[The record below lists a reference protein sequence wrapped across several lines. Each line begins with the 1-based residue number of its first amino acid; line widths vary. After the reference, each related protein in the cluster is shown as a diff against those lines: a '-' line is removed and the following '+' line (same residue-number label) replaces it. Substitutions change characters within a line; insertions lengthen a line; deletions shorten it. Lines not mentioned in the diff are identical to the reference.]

1 MLPAHERVFLLSRGV
16 VMDEVS
22 MALSFVLMG
31 TTFYPIDSCAALA
44 ATQPGMTSMH
54 LLKPSAV
61 PRLLRLHPSWSAWLL
76 VGLGTLLSGCGPDKP
91 VSQVPTTESS
101 VQQEVGAPSSV
112 VQANTR
118 QYRDAPAL
126 ALVFSGPLAPK
137 ANWQIWLS
145 VSEGGKQVQGEWI
158 LAEDGRTLYF
168 PNVQPDKSYEVSLK
182 AGLGPSPQS
191 WTLKTRPLEAG
202 ASFTA
207 SGMVLPLRD
216 ELRLPISAVNVDEVN
231 IDFFRVD
238 AEYLP
243 RFLAEYRPG
252 AGMGNWELEQITQRA
267 KRVFS
272 GRYGLELDANRRET
286 RLINVN
292 SPQLAEAGVYFAV
305 MSPLGNYDWRKETTY
320 FAVSDMGL
328 SARRY
333 RDQLE
338 VFVSS
343 LASADPL
350 KDVQLSLLDEKGNRL
365 QVQNTD
371 PQGHRRFDQVQGA
384 RLLLA
389 EQGKHLAVLRL
400 DGAAL
405 DLSTFDLGTQPW
417 QAQQLY
423 LFSGRDL
430 YRPGERL
437 DSEILLKGQDGQL
450 LPGMAVELEVKQPDG
465 QLLEQKRLLPDNL
478 GAAHY
483 GLRLPDDAPLGR
495 WTISLKTAA
504 GSRFEWPFLVEEFL
518 PERLKLQLGKG
529 PDGEVTSLDAA
540 LTLPLQG
547 DYLYGAPASATKAKA
562 EVKLSRATMPF
573 TQWQEFTLGDVLLAE
588 QARDL
593 EARSLTL
600 DAQGQGT
607 FSLQDELD
615 GVRALGPLEVAY
627 RVSLSEPGG
636 RAVNRSRTQYGW
648 PAGSQWPALKADF
661 VADRVEGGK
670 PLPFQILNL
679 DEQGQPVA
687 GAVKVRLIN
696 EYRDYYWHYADGEG
710 WKYEFNSQPYLE
722 QEQTLQLD
730 GKGPTPL
737 SLQLAAGWYRLE
749 VENSQGHQ
757 SSLRVEIGSYA
768 WGGGGEQARPDK
780 IAITLDKRAY
790 QAGDKAKVTLVA
802 PHPGKGLLLVE
813 DGDGLR
819 WWQRIELK
827 GAGGDA
833 KDARGEFEIPVSPE
847 WQRHDLHISA
857 QIVAPDSASRP
868 AGKPQGQSLRS
879 VGLVPLTLDREARRL
894 PLTLSAPD
902 KAVPLTRLEVT
913 ATSTPNSQGRV
924 VLAAVD
930 RGVLNIS
937 DYQPLDPFE
946 IFFGRKRF
954 AQDLF
959 DNYGQV
965 IPPQDGKLARLNYGG
980 DRAPLKKGGALES
993 RVEVAALWSGEVS
1006 FDESGKAVIPLDLPN
1021 FNGELAL
1028 MALAW
1033 NEQQVGEAERAVK
1046 VVAPLVAEIGWPRFG
1061 ARGDETRALV
1071 QLRNMSGEDQTLS
1084 LVWTLNGGLKAN
1096 GELPGTL
1103 SLKNGEEQWLTLPLT
1118 VTGASGAASLQLAA
1132 SGKDFAIS
1140 RDWYLPL
1147 RSPWPAETRQRY
1159 QMLAPGQQMS
1169 FAPAELAGL
1178 DRANLQGLLSLSGTP
1193 PWDPTAQWQALAD
1206 YPYACL
1212 EQTLSRAWPYLL
1224 TTADERAAWSKPA
1237 EGKKAASEADVQRAL
1252 LQRLQRLQLP
1262 SGGFGLW
1269 DGRSDEEQWLTA
1281 YAADYLL
1288 ARKEAGDTVPEA
1300 MLNQALNR
1308 LQSYLTDSQ
1317 YGERWSSAPE
1327 HSRLAYQAYSAYVLA
1342 RVGKAPLATLRLV
1355 WEQQADHAR
1364 SGLPLLHLS
1373 LALSAMGDEQN
1384 AAKALSRALATERGD
1399 DYLGDY
1405 GSPLRDEALE
1415 LSLLRQHKL
1424 AAERWPDLSAKVADT
1439 LAHRQWLSTQERL
1452 ALLRLARFDPAVDW
1466 QARVTSSL
1474 GSGSLSGS
1482 APLQQGAPEALAAS
1496 TVTNEGKGSLYV
1508 QRTLIGYPEQA
1519 PARISKGMSVTRS
1532 WFNSDGQPFDPAK
1545 VKVGDLVVVRL
1556 NVSSESAVPDALLV
1570 EMVPAGFELENPA
1583 LGNSIKL
1590 EELSIEGKPAWQSE
1604 WNDYL
1609 KHQEFR
1615 DDRYTAALDLSEGSN
1630 QQLVYLMRA
1639 VTPGRYQVPPTQM
1652 EDMYRPE
1659 LRAVGEDIHEVTI
1672 SE

>member
-1 MLPAHERVFLLSRGV
+1 MRRVDSHPRFSCSSPQQPA
-16 VMDEVS
+16 VS
-22 MALSFVLMG
+22 G
-31 TTFYPIDSCAALA
+31 
-44 ATQPGMTSMH
+44 
-54 LLKPSAV
+54 
-61 PRLLRLHPSWSAWLL
+61 RRWSALL
-76 VGLGTLLSGCGPDKP
+76 LAGLTALLLSGCGPDKP
-91 VSQVPTTESS
+91 VANTPTAQTD
-101 VQQEVGAPSSV
+101 VQQEAGAPSSV
-112 VQANTR
+112 VQANAR

-137 ANWQIWLS
+137 ANWQSWLS
-145 VSEGGKQVQGEWI
+145 VREGGKQVQGEWI

-252 AGMGNWELEQITQRA
+252 AGMGNWELEQITKRA

-272 GRYGLELDANRRET
+272 GRYALELDANRRET
-286 RLINVN
+286 RLINVKE
-292 SPQLAEAGVYFAV
+292 PQLAEAGVYFAV

-333 RDQLE
+333 RDELE

-365 QVQNTD
+365 QVQTTD

-495 WTISLKTAA
+495 WTINLKTAA

-547 DYLYGAPASATKAKA
+547 DYLYGAPASATKAKS

-588 QARDL
+588 QAKDL
-593 EARSLTL
+593 EPRSLTL

-607 FSLQDELD
+607 FSLADELD
-615 GVRALGPLEVAY
+615 GVRALGPLELAY

-661 VADRVEGGK
+661 VAERVEGGK

-687 GAVKVRLIN
+687 GAVQVRLIN

-737 SLQLAAGWYRLE
+737 TLQLAAGWYRLE

-790 QAGDKAKVTLVA
+790 QAGDKANVTLVA
-802 PHPGKGLLLVE
+802 PRPGKGLLMVE

-857 QIVAPDSASRP
+857 QIAAPDSDS
-868 AGKPQGQSLRS
+868 KPVSQKSVQSLRS
-879 VGLVPLTLDREARRL
+879 VGLVPFTLDREARRL

-993 RVEVAALWSGEVS
+993 RVEIAALWSGEVS
-1006 FDESGKAVIPLDLPN
+1006 FDESGKAVIPLELPN

-1061 ARGDETRALV
+1061 ARGDETRALM

-1084 LVWTLNGGLKAN
+1084 LAWTLNGGLKAN

-1118 VTGASGAASLQLAA
+1118 VTGASGVASLQLAA

-1140 RDWYLPL
+1140 RDWTLPL

-1159 QMLAPGQQMS
+1159 QMLAPGQEMS

-1193 PWDPTAQWQALAD
+1193 PWDPAAQWQALAD

-1224 TTADERAAWSKPA
+1224 TTADERAVWRKPA

-1405 GSPLRDEALE
+1405 GSPLRDQALE

-1424 AAERWPDLSAKVADT
+1424 AAERWPALSAKVADT

-1452 ALLRLARFDPAVDW
+1452 ALLRLARVDPAVDW

-1482 APLQQGAPEALAAS
+1482 APLQQGTPEALAAS
-1496 TVTNEGKGSLYV
+1496 SVTNEGKGSLYV
-1508 QRTLIGYPEQA
+1508 QRTLVGYPEQA

-1532 WFNSDGQPFDPAK
+1532 WFNSDGQRFDPTK

-1570 EMVPAGFELENPA
+1570 EMLPAGFELENPA

-1615 DDRYTAALDLSEGSN
+1615 DDRYMAALDLSEGSN

-1639 VTPGRYQVPPTQM
+1639 VTPGRYQVPPTQV

-1659 LRAVGEDIHEVTI
+1659 IRAVGEDIHEVRI

>member
-1 MLPAHERVFLLSRGV
+1 MRLFDSPSAFHRSTAGTGALRRRWSTLLLSG
-16 VMDEVS
+16 
-22 MALSFVLMG
+22 
-31 TTFYPIDSCAALA
+31 LA
-44 ATQPGMTSMH
+44 G
-54 LLKPSAV
+54 LLLA
-61 PRLLRLHPSWSAWLL
+61 
-76 VGLGTLLSGCGPDKP
+76 GCGPDKP
-91 VSQVPTTESS
+91 VANGPTIKPAA
-101 VQQEVGAPSSV
+101 QQETGAPSAV
-112 VQANTR
+112 VQANAR

-126 ALVFSGPLAPK
+126 ALVFSGPLSPK
-137 ANWQIWLS
+137 ANWQSWLG

-158 LAEDGRTLYF
+158 LADDGRTLYF

-207 SGMVLPLRD
+207 SGMVLPLRQ

-252 AGMGNWELEQITQRA
+252 AGMGNWELEQITKRA

-272 GRYGLELDANRRET
+272 GRYALELDANRRET
-286 RLINVN
+286 RLINVKE
-292 SPQLAEAGVYFAV
+292 PQLAEAGVYFAV

-365 QVQNTD
+365 QVQTTD

-430 YRPGERL
+430 YRPGERF

-495 WTISLKTAA
+495 WTINLKTAA

-562 EVKLSRATMPF
+562 EVKISRATMPF

-588 QARDL
+588 QAKDL
-593 EARSLTL
+593 EPLNLTL

-607 FSLQDELD
+607 FSLADELD
-615 GVRALGPLEVAY
+615 GGRGLGPLEVAY

-802 PHPGKGLLLVE
+802 PRPGKGLLLVE

-827 GAGGDA
+827 GGAGDA

-857 QIVAPDSASRP
+857 QIAAPDSAS
-868 AGKPQGQSLRS
+868 KPVSKQQGQSLRS

-1006 FDESGKAVIPLDLPN
+1006 FDQQGKAVIPLDLPN

-1084 LVWTLNGGLKAN
+1084 LAWTLNGGLKAN

-1118 VTGASGAASLQLAA
+1118 VTGASGVASLQLAA

-1140 RDWYLPL
+1140 RDWTLPL
-1147 RSPWPAETRQRY
+1147 RSPWPAETRQHY

-1169 FAPAELAGL
+1169 FAPAELVGL

-1193 PWDPTAQWQALAD
+1193 PWDPAAQWQALAD

-1288 ARKEAGDTVPEA
+1288 ARKEAGDAVPEA

-1342 RVGKAPLATLRLV
+1342 RVGKAPLATLRLI

-1405 GSPLRDEALE
+1405 GSPLRDQALE
-1415 LSLLRQHKL
+1415 LSLLRQYKL
-1424 AAERWPDLSAKVADT
+1424 AGERWPDLSAKVAFT

-1466 QARVTSSL
+1466 QAKVTSSL

-1496 TVTNEGKGSLYV
+1496 AITNEGKGSLYV
-1508 QRTLIGYPEQA
+1508 QRTLVGYPEQA

-1532 WFNSDGQPFDPAK
+1532 WFNSDGQRFAPAT

-1556 NVSSESAVPDALLV
+1556 NVSSELAVPDALLV

-1639 VTPGRYQVPPTQM
+1639 VTPGRYQVPPTQV

-1659 LRAVGEDIHEVTI
+1659 LRAVGEDIHEVRI

>member
-1 MLPAHERVFLLSRGV
+1 MRPFDPRPAAHQCAHAF
-16 VMDEVS
+16 VS
-22 MALSFVLMG
+22 
-31 TTFYPIDSCAALA
+31 P
-44 ATQPGMTSMH
+44 
-54 LLKPSAV
+54 
-61 PRLLRLHPSWSAWLL
+61 LRRRWSALL
-76 VGLGTLLSGCGPDKP
+76 LTGLTGLLLAGCGPDKP
-91 VSQVPTTESS
+91 ATADQAPSARQVA
-101 VQQEVGAPSSV
+101 GAPDTV
-112 VQANTR
+112 VQANAR

-137 ANWQIWLS
+137 SNWQTWLS
-145 VSEGGKQVQGEWI
+145 VSEGGKQLQGEWV

-168 PNVQPDKSYEVSLK
+168 PQVAPDKSYKVTLK
-182 AGLGPSPQS
+182 AGLGPEAQS

-202 ASFTA
+202 ASFAA
-207 SGMVLPLRD
+207 SGMVLPLRQ

-252 AGMGNWELEQITQRA
+252 AGMGNWELEQITSRA

-272 GRYGLELDANRRET
+272 GRYALELDPNRRET
-286 RLINVN
+286 RLINVKE
-292 SPQLAEAGVYFAV
+292 PQLAEAGVYFAV

-338 VFVSS
+338 VFVSALS
-343 LASADPL
+343 SADPL
-350 KDVQLSLLDEKGNRL
+350 KEVQLSLLDEKGNRL
-365 QVQNTD
+365 QVQQTD
-371 PQGHRRFDQVQGA
+371 LRGHRRFDQVQGA

-405 DLSTFDLGTQPW
+405 DLSAFELGTQPW

-450 LPGMAVELEVKQPDG
+450 LPGMAVELDVKQPDG
-465 QLLEQKRLLPDNL
+465 QLLEQKRLLPDSL

-495 WTISLKTAA
+495 WNITLKTAA

-529 PDGEVTSLDAA
+529 PDGELLNPQEA

-562 EVKLSRATMPF
+562 EVKISRATMPF
-573 TQWQEFTLGDVLLAE
+573 TQWQEFTLGDVLLTE

-593 EARSLTL
+593 EPVTLTL
-600 DAQGQGT
+600 DQQGHGA
-607 FSLQDELD
+607 FSLVDQLASV
-615 GVRALGPLEVAY
+615 GTLGPLEVAY

-648 PAGSQWPALKADF
+648 PTGSQWPALKADF

-670 PLPFQILNL
+670 TLPFQILNL

-687 GAVKVRLIN
+687 GEVKVRLVN

-730 GKGPTPL
+730 GKGPTTL
-737 SLQLAAGWYRLE
+737 SLPLAAGWYRLE

-802 PHPGKGLLLVE
+802 PRAGKGLLLVE

-819 WWQRIELK
+819 WWQRIELR
-827 GAGGDA
+827 AEGGGLA
-833 KDARGEFEIPVSPE
+833 EARGEFEIPVSPE

-857 QIVAPDSASRP
+857 QIAAPDSES
-868 AGKPQGQSLRS
+868 KPVSQKSVQSLRS
-879 VGLVPLTLDREARRL
+879 VGLVPLALDREARRL

-902 KAVPLTRLEVT
+902 KAVPLTRLEV
-913 ATSTPNSQGRV
+913 AVTSTPNSQGRV

-980 DRAPLKKGGALES
+980 DAPALKKGGALES
-993 RVEVAALWSGEVS
+993 RVEIAALWSGEVS

-1033 NEQQVGEAERAVK
+1033 NEQQVGQAERAVK

-1084 LVWTLNGGLKAN
+1084 LTWTLTGGFQAG

-1103 SLKNGEEQWLTLPLT
+1103 ALKNGEEQWLTLPLT
-1118 VTGASGAASLQLAA
+1118 VTGASGVARLQLAA
-1132 SGKDFAIS
+1132 SGKDFAVNREWS
-1140 RDWYLPL
+1140 LPL
-1147 RSPWPAETRQRY
+1147 RSPWPAQTRQRY
-1159 QMLAPGQQMS
+1159 QMLAPNQQMS
-1169 FAPAELAGL
+1169 FAQSELAGL
-1178 DRANLQGLLSLSGTP
+1178 DPANLQGLLSLSGTP
-1193 PWDPTAQWQALAD
+1193 PWDPAGQWQALAQ

-1224 TTADERAAWSKPA
+1224 TTADERAAWSNNLPNVDKPV
-1237 EGKKAASEADVQRAL
+1237 SEADLQRAL

-1288 ARKEAGDTVPEA
+1288 TRKEAGDAVPEA
-1300 MLNQALNR
+1300 MLNQAINR
-1308 LQSYLTDSQ
+1308 LQSYLGDSQ

-1327 HSRLAYQAYSAYVLA
+1327 HSRLAYQAYSAFVLA
-1342 RVGKAPLATLRLV
+1342 RVGKAPLSTLRLI

-1373 LALSAMGDEQN
+1373 LALSAMGDEQT
-1384 AAKALSRALATERGD
+1384 AAKALTRALATPRGD
-1399 DYLGDY
+1399 DYLADY
-1405 GSPLRDEALE
+1405 GSPLRDGALE
-1415 LSLLRQHKL
+1415 LALLRQHKL
-1424 AAERWPDLSAKVADT
+1424 AEDRWPELSAKVADT

-1452 ALLRLARFDPAVDW
+1452 ALLRLAQVDPAADW
-1466 QARVTSSL
+1466 QARVASI
-1474 GSGSLSGS
+1474 SGDQAVAGKNS
-1482 APLQQGAPEALAAS
+1482 AQIGAPEALAA
-1496 TVTNEGKGSLYV
+1496 TGVTNEGKGSLYV

-1519 PARISKGMSVTRS
+1519 PVRISQGMSVTRS
-1532 WFNSDGQPFDPAK
+1532 WFNADGKRFDPAK

-1556 NVSSESAVPDALLV
+1556 NVSSEQTVPDALLV
-1570 EMVPAGFELENPA
+1570 EMLPAGFELENPA
-1583 LGNSIKL
+1583 LGTSIKL

-1615 DDRYTAALDLSEGSN
+1615 DDRYTAALDLSEGGN

-1639 VTPGRYQVPPTQM
+1639 VTPGRYQVPPTQV

-1659 LRAVGEDIHEVTI
+1659 LRAVGQDIHEVTI

>member
-1 MLPAHERVFLLSRGV
+1 MRLFDSPSASHRSTAGTGTLRRRCSALLLCGV
-16 VMDEVS
+16 V
-22 MALSFVLMG
+22 G
-31 TTFYPIDSCAALA
+31 
-44 ATQPGMTSMH
+44 
-54 LLKPSAV
+54 
-61 PRLLRLHPSWSAWLL
+61 
-76 VGLGTLLSGCGPDKP
+76 LLSGCGPDKP
-91 VSQVPTTESS
+91 ASQISTTESTA
-101 VQQEVGAPSSV
+101 QQEAGAPTSV
-112 VQANTR
+112 VQANAR

-126 ALVFSGPLAPK
+126 ALVFSGPLSPK
-137 ANWQIWLS
+137 ANWQSWLG

-158 LAEDGRTLYF
+158 LADDGRTLYF

-272 GRYGLELDANRRET
+272 GRYALELDANRRET
-286 RLINVN
+286 RLINVKE
-292 SPQLAEAGVYFAV
+292 PQLAEAGVYFAV

-365 QVQNTD
+365 QVQTTD

-389 EQGKHLAVLRL
+389 EQGNHLAVLRL

-495 WTISLKTAA
+495 WTINLKTAA

-529 PDGEVTSLDAA
+529 PDGEVTDLGAA
-540 LTLPLQG
+540 LSLPLQG

-562 EVKLSRATMPF
+562 EVKISRATMPF

-588 QARDL
+588 QAKDL
-593 EARSLTL
+593 EPLSLTL

-607 FSLQDELD
+607 FSLTDELN

-722 QEQTLQLD
+722 QQQTLQLD
-730 GKGPTPL
+730 GKRPTPL
-737 SLQLAAGWYRLE
+737 TLQLAAGWYRLE

-802 PHPGKGLLLVE
+802 PRPGKGLLLVE

-857 QIVAPDSASRP
+857 QIAASDSAS
-868 AGKPQGQSLRS
+868 KPVSSQQGQSLRS

-993 RVEVAALWSGEVS
+993 RVEIAALWSGEVS
-1006 FDESGKAVIPLDLPN
+1006 FDQQGKAVIPLDLPN

-1103 SLKNGEEQWLTLPLT
+1103 ALKNGEEQWLTLPLT
-1118 VTGASGAASLQLAA
+1118 VTGASGVASLQLAA

-1140 RDWYLPL
+1140 RDWTLPL

-1169 FAPAELAGL
+1169 FTPAELNGL

-1193 PWDPTAQWQALAD
+1193 PWDPAAQWQALAD

-1224 TTADERAAWSKPA
+1224 TTADERITWSKPA
-1237 EGKKAASEADVQRAL
+1237 EGKKPASEADVQRAL

-1288 ARKEAGDTVPEA
+1288 ARKEAGDAVPEA

-1342 RVGKAPLATLRLV
+1342 RVGKAPLATLRLI

-1405 GSPLRDEALE
+1405 GSPLRDQALE

-1424 AAERWPDLSAKVADT
+1424 AAERWPALSAKVADT

-1474 GSGSLSGS
+1474 GNGSLSGS
-1482 APLQQGAPEALAAS
+1482 APLQQGTPEALAAS

-1508 QRTLIGYPEQA
+1508 QRTLVGYPEQA

-1532 WFNSDGQPFDPAK
+1532 WFNSDGQRFDPAK

-1639 VTPGRYQVPPTQM
+1639 VTPGRYQVPPTQV

-1659 LRAVGEDIHEVTI
+1659 LRALGEDIHEVTI

>member
-1 MLPAHERVFLLSRGV
+1 MCRVSRMPYPVSSHAAFAALQLGMEPMRLFDSLSASHRSTAGTGALRRRWSTLLLCGV
-16 VMDEVS
+16 V
-22 MALSFVLMG
+22 G
-31 TTFYPIDSCAALA
+31 
-44 ATQPGMTSMH
+44 
-54 LLKPSAV
+54 
-61 PRLLRLHPSWSAWLL
+61 
-76 VGLGTLLSGCGPDKP
+76 LLSGCGPDKP
-91 VSQVPTTESS
+91 ASQVPTTESTA
-101 VQQEVGAPSSV
+101 QQEAGAPTSV
-112 VQANTR
+112 VQANAR

-137 ANWQIWLS
+137 ANWQSWLG

-158 LAEDGRTLYF
+158 LADDGRTLYF

-272 GRYGLELDANRRET
+272 GRYALELDANRRET
-286 RLINVN
+286 RLINVKE
-292 SPQLAEAGVYFAV
+292 PQLAEAGVYFAV

-365 QVQNTD
+365 QVQTTD

-389 EQGKHLAVLRL
+389 EQGNHLAVLRL

-450 LPGMAVELEVKQPDG
+450 LPGMAVELEVKQPEG

-495 WTISLKTAA
+495 WTINLKTAA

-547 DYLYGAPASATKAKA
+547 DYLYGAPANATKAKA
-562 EVKLSRATMPF
+562 EVKISRATMPF

-588 QARDL
+588 QAKDL
-593 EARSLTL
+593 EPRSLTL
-600 DAQGQGT
+600 NAQGQGA
-607 FSLQDELD
+607 FSLADELD

-627 RVSLSEPGG
+627 RVSLAEPGG

-661 VADRVEGGK
+661 VAERVEGGK

-679 DEQGQPVA
+679 DAQGQPVA
-687 GAVKVRLIN
+687 GTVKVRLIN

-737 SLQLAAGWYRLE
+737 TLQLAAGWYRLE

-802 PHPGKGLLLVE
+802 PRPGKGLLLVE

-827 GAGGDA
+827 GAGGGA

-857 QIVAPDSASRP
+857 QIAAPDSAS
-868 AGKPQGQSLRS
+868 KPVSSQQGQSLRS

-993 RVEVAALWSGEVS
+993 RVEIAALWSGEVS
-1006 FDESGKAVIPLDLPN
+1006 FDEQGKAVIPLELPN

-1103 SLKNGEEQWLTLPLT
+1103 FLKNGEEQWLTLPLT
-1118 VTGASGAASLQLAA
+1118 VTGASGVASLQLAA

-1169 FAPAELAGL
+1169 FAPAELTGL

-1193 PWDPTAQWQALAD
+1193 PWDPAAQWQALAD

-1224 TTADERAAWSKPA
+1224 TTADERVAWSKPA

-1269 DGRSDEEQWLTA
+1269 DGRSDEEQWLTV

-1288 ARKEAGDTVPEA
+1288 ARKEAGDAVPEA

-1405 GSPLRDEALE
+1405 GSPLRDQALE

-1424 AAERWPDLSAKVADT
+1424 AAERWSALSAKVADT

-1452 ALLRLARFDPAVDW
+1452 ALLRLARFDPAADW

-1508 QRTLIGYPEQA
+1508 QRTLVGYPEQA

-1532 WFNSDGQPFDPAK
+1532 WFNSDGQPLDPAK

-1639 VTPGRYQVPPTQM
+1639 VTPGRYQVPPTQV

-1659 LRAVGEDIHEVTI
+1659 LRAVGEDIHEVII

>member
-1 MLPAHERVFLLSRGV
+1 MTFMRRVDSHPRLSR
-16 VMDEVS
+16 S
-22 MALSFVLMG
+22 S
-31 TTFYPIDSCAALA
+31 PQQAAA
-44 ATQPGMTSMH
+44 PG
-54 LLKPSAV
+54 
-61 PRLLRLHPSWSAWLL
+61 RRWSALL
-76 VGLGTLLSGCGPDKP
+76 LAGLTALLLSGCGPDKP
-91 VSQVPTTESS
+91 VANGSTTQLAA
-101 VQQEVGAPSSV
+101 QQEAGAPTSV
-112 VQANTR
+112 VQANAR

-137 ANWQIWLS
+137 ANWQSWLG

-158 LAEDGRTLYF
+158 LADDGRTLYF

-182 AGLGPSPQS
+182 AGLGPSPRS

-272 GRYGLELDANRRET
+272 GRYALELDANRRET
-286 RLINVN
+286 RLINVKE
-292 SPQLAEAGVYFAV
+292 PQLTEAGVYFAV

-365 QVQNTD
+365 QVQTTD

-389 EQGKHLAVLRL
+389 EQGTHLAVLRL

-495 WTISLKTAA
+495 WIINLKTAA

-529 PDGEVTSLDAA
+529 PDGEVTDLDAA

-562 EVKLSRATMPF
+562 EVKISRATMPF

-593 EARSLTL
+593 EPLNLTL

-607 FSLQDELD
+607 FSLADELD

-627 RVSLSEPGG
+627 RVSLAEPGG

-737 SLQLAAGWYRLE
+737 TLQLAAGWYRLE

-802 PHPGKGLLLVE
+802 PRPGKGLLLVE

-857 QIVAPDSASRP
+857 QIAAPDSDS
-868 AGKPQGQSLRS
+868 KPVSQKSVQSLRS

-993 RVEVAALWSGEVS
+993 RVEIAALWSGEVS
-1006 FDESGKAVIPLDLPN
+1006 FDQQGKAVIPLELPN

-1118 VTGASGAASLQLAA
+1118 VTGASGVASLQLAA
-1132 SGKDFAIS
+1132 SGKDFAIR

-1193 PWDPTAQWQALAD
+1193 PWDPAAQWQALAD

-1224 TTADERAAWSKPA
+1224 TTADERIAWSKPA

-1288 ARKEAGDTVPEA
+1288 ARKEAGDAVPEA

-1308 LQSYLTDSQ
+1308 LQNYLTDSQ

-1342 RVGKAPLATLRLV
+1342 RVGKAPLATLRLI

-1424 AAERWPDLSAKVADT
+1424 AAERWPALSAKVAET

-1482 APLQQGAPEALAAS
+1482 APLQQGAPEALAVS
-1496 TVTNEGKGSLYV
+1496 SVTNEGKGSLYV
-1508 QRTLIGYPEQA
+1508 QRTLVGYPEQA

-1639 VTPGRYQVPPTQM
+1639 VTPGRYQVPPTQV

-1659 LRAVGEDIHEVTI
+1659 LRAVGEDIHEVII

>member
-1 MLPAHERVFLLSRGV
+1 
-16 VMDEVS
+16 
-22 MALSFVLMG
+22 MG
-31 TTFYPIDSCAALA
+31 ATFYPIGSCAALA
-44 ATQPGMTSMH
+44 ATQPGIKPMR
-54 LLKPSAV
+54 LLKPSPVSRV
-61 PRLLRLHPSWSAWLL
+61 PRLLASLL
-76 VGLGTLLSGCGPDKP
+76 AGLGALLLAGCGPDTP
-91 VSQVPTTESS
+91 APASPSTEA
-101 VQQEVGAPSSV
+101 QQEAGAPSSV
-112 VQANTR
+112 VQANAR

-126 ALVFSGPLAPK
+126 ALVFSGPLTPK
-137 ANWQIWLS
+137 ANWQSWLI
-145 VSEGGKQVQGEWI
+145 VKEGGKQVQGEWI

-182 AGLGPSPQS
+182 AGLGPSPQR

-207 SGMVLPLRD
+207 SGMVLPLRE

-231 IDFFRVD
+231 IDFFRID

-252 AGMGNWELEQITQRA
+252 AGMGNWDLEQVTQRA

-272 GRYGLELDANRRET
+272 GRYALALDANRRET
-286 RLINVN
+286 RLINVKE
-292 SPQLAEAGVYFAV
+292 PQLAEAGVYFAV

-333 RDQLE
+333 RDRLE

-343 LASADPL
+343 LATAEPL
-350 KDVQLSLLDEKGNRL
+350 KEVQLSLLDEKGNRL
-365 QVQNTD
+365 QVQQTD
-371 PQGHRRFDQVQGA
+371 PRGHRRFEQVQGA

-465 QLLEQKRLLPDNL
+465 QLLEQKRLLPDPL

-483 GLRLPDDAPLGR
+483 GLRLPQDAPLGR
-495 WTISLKTAA
+495 WTITLKTSA

-529 PDGEVTSLDAA
+529 PDGELQSPEAA

-547 DYLYGAPASATKAKA
+547 DYLYGAPASGTKAKA
-562 EVKLSRATMPF
+562 EVKISRATMPF

-588 QARDL
+588 QAKVL
-593 EARSLTL
+593 EPVNLTL
-600 DAQGQGT
+600 NAQGQGA
-607 FSLQDELD
+607 FLLQDELD

-648 PAGSQWPALKADF
+648 PAGSQWPALRADF
-661 VADRVEGGK
+661 VAERVEGGK

-679 DEQGQPVA
+679 DDQGQPVA
-687 GAVKVRLIN
+687 GEVKVRLVN

-737 SLQLAAGWYRLE
+737 SLPLAAGWYRLE

-757 SSLRVEIGSYA
+757 SSLRFEIGSYA

-802 PHPGKGLLLVE
+802 PRAGKGLLLVE

-827 GAGGDA
+827 GADGDA

-857 QIVAPDSASRP
+857 QIAAPDSASRP
-868 AGKPQGQSLRS
+868 VGKQQGQSLRS

-937 DYQPLDPFE
+937 DYKPLDPFE

-980 DRAPLKKGGALES
+980 DAPALKKGGALES
-993 RVEVAALWSGEVS
+993 RVEVAALWSGEVN

-1033 NEQQVGEAERAVK
+1033 NEQQVGQAERAIK
-1046 VVAPLVAEIGWPRFG
+1046 VVSPLVAEIGWPRFG

-1084 LVWTLNGGLKAN
+1084 LAWTLSGGLQA
-1096 GELPGTL
+1096 GAELPTTL
-1103 SLKNGEEQWLTLPLT
+1103 ALKQGEEHWLTLPLH
-1118 VTGASGAASLQLAA
+1118 VSGASGVARLQLAA
-1132 SGKDFAIS
+1132 SGKGFEVNREWS
-1140 RDWYLPL
+1140 LPL

-1159 QMLAPGQQMS
+1159 QMLAPNQQMS
-1169 FAPAELAGL
+1169 FAQDELAGL
-1178 DRANLQGLLSLSGTP
+1178 DPANLQGLLSLSGTP
-1193 PWDPTAQWQALAD
+1193 PWDPAAQWQALAQ

-1212 EQTLSRAWPYLL
+1212 EQTLSRAWPYEL
-1224 TTADERAAWSKPA
+1224 TTAAEREAWSQSLPKQDKATA
-1237 EGKKAASEADVQRAL
+1237 EAEVQRAL

-1288 ARKEAGDTVPEA
+1288 TRKEAGEAVPEA
-1300 MLNQALNR
+1300 MLSQALGR
-1308 LQSYLTDSQ
+1308 LQSYLTDGQ

-1342 RVGKAPLATLRLV
+1342 RVGKAPLATLRLI

-1384 AAKALSRALATERGD
+1384 AAKALARAQATERGD

-1482 APLQQGAPEALAAS
+1482 APLQLGAPEALAAS

-1508 QRTLIGYPEQA
+1508 QRTLVGYPEQA
-1519 PARISKGMSVTRS
+1519 PARISQGMSVTRS

>member
-1 MLPAHERVFLLSRGV
+1 MRPFDPRPAAHQCAHAF
-16 VMDEVS
+16 VS
-22 MALSFVLMG
+22 
-31 TTFYPIDSCAALA
+31 P
-44 ATQPGMTSMH
+44 
-54 LLKPSAV
+54 
-61 PRLLRLHPSWSAWLL
+61 LRRRWSALL
-76 VGLGTLLSGCGPDKP
+76 LTGLTGMLLAGCGPDKP
-91 VSQVPTTESS
+91 ATADQAPAARQEAGVPT
-101 VQQEVGAPSSV
+101 AV
-112 VQANTR
+112 VQANAR

-137 ANWQIWLS
+137 SNWQTWLS
-145 VSEGGKQVQGEWI
+145 VSEGGKQLQGEWV

-168 PNVQPDKSYEVSLK
+168 PQVAPDKNYKVTLK
-182 AGLGPSPQS
+182 AGLGPEAQS

-202 ASFTA
+202 ASFAA
-207 SGMVLPLRD
+207 SGMVLPLRQ

-252 AGMGNWELEQITQRA
+252 AGMGNWELEQITSRA

-272 GRYGLELDANRRET
+272 GRYALELDPNRRET
-286 RLINVN
+286 RLINVKE
-292 SPQLAEAGVYFAV
+292 PQLAEAGVYFAV

-338 VFVSS
+338 VFVSALS
-343 LASADPL
+343 SADPL
-350 KDVQLSLLDEKGNRL
+350 KEVQLSLLDEKGNRL
-365 QVQNTD
+365 QVQQTD
-371 PQGHRRFDQVQGA
+371 LRGHRRFDQVQGA

-405 DLSTFDLGTQPW
+405 DLSAFELGTQPW

-450 LPGMAVELEVKQPDG
+450 LPGMAVELDVKQPDG
-465 QLLEQKRLLPDNL
+465 QLLEQKRLLPDSL

-495 WTISLKTAA
+495 WTITLKTAA

-529 PDGEVTSLDAA
+529 PDGELLNPQEA

-562 EVKLSRATMPF
+562 EVKISRATMLF
-573 TQWQEFTLGDVLLAE
+573 TQWQEFTLGDVLLTE

-593 EARSLTL
+593 EPVTLTL
-600 DAQGQGT
+600 DKQGHGA
-607 FSLQDELD
+607 FSLVDQLASV
-615 GVRALGPLEVAY
+615 GTLGPLEVAY

-648 PAGSQWPALKADF
+648 PTGSQWPALKADF

-670 PLPFQILNL
+670 TLPFQILNL

-687 GAVKVRLIN
+687 GEVKVRLVN

-737 SLQLAAGWYRLE
+737 SLPLAAGWYRLE

-802 PHPGKGLLLVE
+802 PRAGKGLLLVE

-819 WWQRIELK
+819 WWQRIELRA
-827 GAGGDA
+827 AGGGLA
-833 KDARGEFEIPVSPE
+833 EARGEFEIPVSPE

-857 QIVAPDSASRP
+857 QIAAPDSES
-868 AGKPQGQSLRS
+868 KPVNQKSVQSLRS
-879 VGLVPLTLDREARRL
+879 VGLVPLALDREARRL

-902 KAVPLTRLEVT
+902 KAVPLTRLEV
-913 ATSTPNSQGRV
+913 AVTSTPNSQGRV

-980 DRAPLKKGGALES
+980 DAPALKKGGALES

-1033 NEQQVGEAERAVK
+1033 NEQQVGQAERAVK

-1061 ARGDETRALV
+1061 ARGDQTRALV

-1084 LVWTLNGGLKAN
+1084 LTWTLTGGLQAG

-1103 SLKNGEEQWLTLPLT
+1103 ALKNGEEQWLTLPLT
-1118 VTGASGAASLQLAA
+1118 VTGASGVARLQLAA
-1132 SGKDFAIS
+1132 SGKDFAVNREWS
-1140 RDWYLPL
+1140 LPL
-1147 RSPWPAETRQRY
+1147 RSPWPAQTRQRY
-1159 QMLAPGQQMS
+1159 QMLAPNQQMS
-1169 FAPAELAGL
+1169 FAQSELAGL
-1178 DRANLQGLLSLSGTP
+1178 DPANLQGLLSLSGTP
-1193 PWDPTAQWQALAD
+1193 PWDPAGQWQALAQ

-1224 TTADERAAWSKPA
+1224 TTADERAAWSNNLPNVDKPV
-1237 EGKKAASEADVQRAL
+1237 SEVDLQRAL

-1288 ARKEAGDTVPEA
+1288 TSKEAGDAVPEA
-1300 MLNQALNR
+1300 MLSQAINR
-1308 LQSYLTDSQ
+1308 LQSYLGDSQ

-1327 HSRLAYQAYSAYVLA
+1327 HSRLAYQAYSAFVLA
-1342 RVGKAPLATLRLV
+1342 RVGKAPLSTLRLI

-1373 LALSAMGDEQN
+1373 LALSAMGDEQT
-1384 AAKALSRALATERGD
+1384 AAKVLTRALATPRGD
-1399 DYLGDY
+1399 DYLADY
-1405 GSPLRDEALE
+1405 GSPLRDGALE
-1415 LSLLRQHKL
+1415 LALLRQHKL
-1424 AAERWPDLSAKVADT
+1424 AEDRWPELSAKVADT

-1452 ALLRLARFDPAVDW
+1452 ALLRLAQVDPAADW
-1466 QARVTSSL
+1466 QARVASI
-1474 GSGSLSGS
+1474 SGDQAVAGKNSV
-1482 APLQQGAPEALAAS
+1482 QIGAPEALAA
-1496 TVTNEGKGSLYV
+1496 TGVTNEGKGSLYV
-1508 QRTLIGYPEQA
+1508 QRTLVGYPEQA
-1519 PARISKGMSVTRS
+1519 PTRISQGMSVTRS
-1532 WFNSDGQPFDPAK
+1532 WFNADGKPLDPAK

-1556 NVSSESAVPDALLV
+1556 NVSSEQTVPDALLV
-1570 EMVPAGFELENPA
+1570 EMLPAGFELENPA
-1583 LGNSIKL
+1583 LGTSIKL

-1615 DDRYTAALDLSEGSN
+1615 DDRYTAALDLSEGGN

-1639 VTPGRYQVPPTQM
+1639 VTPGRYQVPPTQV

-1659 LRAVGEDIHEVTI
+1659 LRAVGQDIHEVTI

>member
-1 MLPAHERVFLLSRGV
+1 MRLFDSPSASHRSTAGTGALSRRWSALLLSG
-16 VMDEVS
+16 
-22 MALSFVLMG
+22 
-31 TTFYPIDSCAALA
+31 LA
-44 ATQPGMTSMH
+44 G
-54 LLKPSAV
+54 LLLA
-61 PRLLRLHPSWSAWLL
+61 
-76 VGLGTLLSGCGPDKP
+76 GCGPDKP
-91 VSQVPTTESS
+91 VANGPTTKPAA
-101 VQQEVGAPSSV
+101 QQETGAPSAV
-112 VQANTR
+112 VQANAR

-137 ANWQIWLS
+137 ANWQSWLG

-182 AGLGPSPQS
+182 SGLGPSPQS

-207 SGMVLPLRD
+207 SGMVLPLRQ

-252 AGMGNWELEQITQRA
+252 SGMGNWELEQITKRA

-272 GRYGLELDANRRET
+272 GRYALELDANRRET
-286 RLINVN
+286 RLINVKEL
-292 SPQLAEAGVYFAV
+292 QLAEAGVYFAV

-365 QVQNTD
+365 QVQTTD

-389 EQGKHLAVLRL
+389 EQGYHLAVLRL

-465 QLLEQKRLLPDNL
+465 KLLEQKRLLPDNL

-495 WTISLKTAA
+495 WTINLKTAA

-529 PDGEVTSLDAA
+529 PDGEVTDLDAS

-562 EVKLSRATMPF
+562 EVKISRATMPF

-588 QARDL
+588 QAKEL

-600 DAQGQGT
+600 DAQGQGI
-607 FSLQDELD
+607 FSLADELD

-757 SSLRVEIGSYA
+757 SSQRVEIGSYA

-802 PHPGKGLLLVE
+802 PRPGKGLLLVE

-857 QIVAPDSASRP
+857 QIAAPDSASKP
-868 AGKPQGQSLRS
+868 AGKQQGQSLRS

-993 RVEVAALWSGEVS
+993 RVEIAALWSGEVS
-1006 FDESGKAVIPLDLPN
+1006 FDEQGKAVIPLDLPN

-1084 LVWTLNGGLKAN
+1084 LAWTLNGGLKAN

-1118 VTGASGAASLQLAA
+1118 VTGASGVASLQLAA

-1140 RDWYLPL
+1140 RDWTLPL

-1159 QMLAPGQQMS
+1159 QMLASGQQMS

-1193 PWDPTAQWQALAD
+1193 PWDPAAQWQALAD

-1288 ARKEAGDTVPEA
+1288 ARKEAGDAVPEA

-1342 RVGKAPLATLRLV
+1342 RVGKAPLATLRLI

-1384 AAKALSRALATERGD
+1384 AAKALSRSLATERGD
-1399 DYLGDY
+1399 AYMGDY

-1424 AAERWPDLSAKVADT
+1424 AAERWPALSAKVADT

-1482 APLQQGAPEALAAS
+1482 ASLQQGFPEALAAS
-1496 TVTNEGKGSLYV
+1496 VVTNEGKGSLYV
-1508 QRTLIGYPEQA
+1508 QRTLVGYPEQA

-1532 WFNSDGQPFDPAK
+1532 WFNSDGQRFDPAT

-1590 EELSIEGKPAWQSE
+1590 EDLSIEGKPAWQSE

-1639 VTPGRYQVPPTQM
+1639 VTPGRYQVPPTQV

-1659 LRAVGEDIHEVTI
+1659 LRAVGEDIHEVRI

>member
-1 MLPAHERVFLLSRGV
+1 MRLFDSPSASHRSTAGTDALRRRWSTLLLCGV
-16 VMDEVS
+16 V
-22 MALSFVLMG
+22 G
-31 TTFYPIDSCAALA
+31 
-44 ATQPGMTSMH
+44 
-54 LLKPSAV
+54 
-61 PRLLRLHPSWSAWLL
+61 
-76 VGLGTLLSGCGPDKP
+76 LLSGCGPDKP
-91 VSQVPTTESS
+91 TSQVPTTESTA
-101 VQQEVGAPSSV
+101 QQEAGAPTSV
-112 VQANTR
+112 VQANAR

-126 ALVFSGPLAPK
+126 ALVFSGPLSPK
-137 ANWQIWLS
+137 ANWQSWLA

-158 LAEDGRTLYF
+158 LADDGRTLYF

-182 AGLGPSPQS
+182 TGLGPSPQS

-207 SGMVLPLRD
+207 SGMVLPLRQ

-272 GRYGLELDANRRET
+272 GRYALELDANRRET
-286 RLINVN
+286 RLINVKE
-292 SPQLAEAGVYFAV
+292 PQLAEAGVYFAV

-365 QVQNTD
+365 QVQQTD
-371 PQGHRRFDQVQGA
+371 NRGHRRFDQVQGA

-389 EQGKHLAVLRL
+389 EQGNHLAVLRL

-495 WTISLKTAA
+495 WTINLKTAA

-529 PDGEVTSLDAA
+529 PDGEVTDLDAA
-540 LTLPLQG
+540 LILPLQG

-562 EVKLSRATMPF
+562 EVKISRATMPF

-588 QARDL
+588 QAKDL

-607 FSLQDELD
+607 FSLADELD

-627 RVSLSEPGG
+627 RVSLAEPGG

-661 VADRVEGGK
+661 VAERVEGGK

-679 DEQGQPVA
+679 DERGQPVA

-737 SLQLAAGWYRLE
+737 TLQLAAGWYRLE

-802 PHPGKGLLLVE
+802 PRPGKGLLLVE
-813 DGDGLR
+813 DGGGLR

-833 KDARGEFEIPVSPE
+833 KDARGEFDIPVSPE

-857 QIVAPDSASRP
+857 QIAAPDSAS
-868 AGKPQGQSLRS
+868 KPVSSQQGQSLRS

-946 IFFGRKRF
+946 TFFGRKRF

-993 RVEVAALWSGEVS
+993 RVEIAALWSGEVS
-1006 FDESGKAVIPLDLPN
+1006 FDLQGKAVIPLDLPN

-1084 LVWTLNGGLKAN
+1084 LAWTLNGGLKAN

-1103 SLKNGEEQWLTLPLT
+1103 ILKNGEEQWLTLPLT
-1118 VTGASGAASLQLAA
+1118 VTGASGVASLQLAA

-1140 RDWYLPL
+1140 RDWTLPL

-1169 FAPAELAGL
+1169 FTPAELTGL

-1193 PWDPTAQWQALAD
+1193 PWDPAAQWQALAD

-1288 ARKEAGDTVPEA
+1288 ARKEAGDAVPEA

-1342 RVGKAPLATLRLV
+1342 RVGKAPLATLRLI

-1405 GSPLRDEALE
+1405 GSPLRDEALVF
-1415 LSLLRQHKL
+1415 SLLRQHKL
-1424 AAERWPDLSAKVADT
+1424 AVERWPALSAKVADT

-1452 ALLRLARFDPAVDW
+1452 ALLRLARFDPAADW
-1466 QARVTSSL
+1466 QAKVTSSL

-1496 TVTNEGKGSLYV
+1496 SVTNEGKGSLYV

-1519 PARISKGMSVTRS
+1519 PARLSQGISVTRS

-1639 VTPGRYQVPPTQM
+1639 VTPGRYQVPPTQV

-1659 LRAVGEDIHEVTI
+1659 LRAVGEDIHEVII

>member
-1 MLPAHERVFLLSRGV
+1 MRLFDSPSASHRSTAGTGALRRRCSALLLSG
-16 VMDEVS
+16 
-22 MALSFVLMG
+22 LTGLL
-31 TTFYPIDSCAALA
+31 LA
-44 ATQPGMTSMH
+44 
-54 LLKPSAV
+54 
-61 PRLLRLHPSWSAWLL
+61 
-76 VGLGTLLSGCGPDKP
+76 GCGPDKP
-91 VSQVPTTESS
+91 ASQVPTTESTA
-101 VQQEVGAPSSV
+101 QQEAGAPTSV
-112 VQANTR
+112 VQANAR

-137 ANWQIWLS
+137 ANWQSWLG

-158 LAEDGRTLYF
+158 LADDGRTLYF
-168 PNVQPDKSYEVSLK
+168 PNVQPDKSYEVSLQ

-207 SGMVLPLRD
+207 SGMVLPLRQ

-252 AGMGNWELEQITQRA
+252 SGMGNWELEQITKRA

-272 GRYGLELDANRRET
+272 GRYALELDANRRET
-286 RLINVN
+286 RLINVKE
-292 SPQLAEAGVYFAV
+292 PQLAEAGVYFAV

-365 QVQNTD
+365 QVQTTD

-389 EQGKHLAVLRL
+389 EQGNHLAVLRL

-495 WTISLKTAA
+495 WTINLKTAA

-529 PDGEVTSLDAA
+529 PDGEVTDLDAS

-562 EVKLSRATMPF
+562 EVKISRATMPF

-588 QARDL
+588 QAKDL

-600 DAQGQGT
+600 NEQGQGT
-607 FSLQDELD
+607 FSLADELD

-802 PHPGKGLLLVE
+802 PRPGKGLLLVE

-827 GAGGDA
+827 GAAGDA

-857 QIVAPDSASRP
+857 QIAAPDSASKP
-868 AGKPQGQSLRS
+868 AGKQQGQSLRS

-954 AQDLF
+954 SQDLF

-1033 NEQQVGEAERAVK
+1033 NEQQVGEAERTVK
-1046 VVAPLVAEIGWPRFG
+1046 VVSPLVAEIGWPRFG

-1084 LVWTLNGGLKAN
+1084 LAWTLNGGLKAN

-1118 VTGASGAASLQLAA
+1118 VTGASGVASLQLAA

-1140 RDWYLPL
+1140 RDWTLPL

-1159 QMLAPGQQMS
+1159 QMLTPGQQMS
-1169 FAPAELAGL
+1169 FTPAELTGL

-1193 PWDPTAQWQALAD
+1193 PWDPAAQWQALAD

-1224 TTADERAAWSKPA
+1224 TTSDERAAWSKPA

-1288 ARKEAGDTVPEA
+1288 ARKEAGDAVPEA

-1342 RVGKAPLATLRLV
+1342 RVGKAPLATLRLI

-1384 AAKALSRALATERGD
+1384 AAKALSRALGTERGD
-1399 DYLGDY
+1399 AYLGDY

-1424 AAERWPDLSAKVADT
+1424 AAERWPALSAKVADT

-1452 ALLRLARFDPAVDW
+1452 ALLRLARFDPAADW

-1508 QRTLIGYPEQA
+1508 QRTLVGYPEQA

-1639 VTPGRYQVPPTQM
+1639 VTPGRYQVPPTQV

-1659 LRAVGEDIHEVTI
+1659 LRAVGEDIHEVII

>member
-1 MLPAHERVFLLSRGV
+1 MRLFDSPSASHRSTAGTGALRRRCSALLLCGV
-16 VMDEVS
+16 V
-22 MALSFVLMG
+22 G
-31 TTFYPIDSCAALA
+31 
-44 ATQPGMTSMH
+44 
-54 LLKPSAV
+54 
-61 PRLLRLHPSWSAWLL
+61 
-76 VGLGTLLSGCGPDKP
+76 LLSGCGPDKP
-91 VSQVPTTESS
+91 ASQVPTTESTA
-101 VQQEVGAPSSV
+101 QQEAGAPTSV
-112 VQANTR
+112 VQANAR

-137 ANWQIWLS
+137 ANWQSWLG
-145 VSEGGKQVQGEWI
+145 VSEEGKQVQGEWI
-158 LAEDGRTLYF
+158 LADDGRTLYF

-207 SGMVLPLRD
+207 SGMVLPLRQ

-252 AGMGNWELEQITQRA
+252 AGMGNWELEQITKRA

-272 GRYGLELDANRRET
+272 GRYALELDANRRET
-286 RLINVN
+286 RLINVKE
-292 SPQLAEAGVYFAV
+292 PQLAEAGVYFAV

-365 QVQNTD
+365 QVQQTD
-371 PQGHRRFDQVQGA
+371 NRGHRRFDQVQGA

-389 EQGKHLAVLRL
+389 EQGNHLAVLRL

-495 WTISLKTAA
+495 WTINLKTAA

-529 PDGEVTSLDAA
+529 PDGEVTDLDAA
-540 LTLPLQG
+540 LILPLQG

-562 EVKLSRATMPF
+562 EVKISRATMPF

-588 QARDL
+588 QAKDL

-600 DAQGQGT
+600 NEQGQGT
-607 FSLQDELD
+607 FSLADELD

-737 SLQLAAGWYRLE
+737 TLQLAAGWYRLE

-802 PHPGKGLLLVE
+802 PRPGKGLLLVE

-819 WWQRIELK
+819 WWLRIELK

-857 QIVAPDSASRP
+857 QIAAPDSAS
-868 AGKPQGQSLRS
+868 KPVSSQQGQSLRS
-879 VGLVPLTLDREARRL
+879 VGLVPLTLDREERRL

-993 RVEVAALWSGEVS
+993 RVEIAALWSGEVS

-1084 LVWTLNGGLKAN
+1084 LAWTLNGGLKAN

-1118 VTGASGAASLQLAA
+1118 VTGASGVASLQLAA

-1140 RDWYLPL
+1140 RDWTLPL

-1169 FAPAELAGL
+1169 FAPAELVGL

-1193 PWDPTAQWQALAD
+1193 PWDPAAQWQALAD

-1288 ARKEAGDTVPEA
+1288 ARKEAGDAVPEA

-1342 RVGKAPLATLRLV
+1342 RVGKAPLATLRLI

-1424 AAERWPDLSAKVADT
+1424 AVERWPALSAKVADT

-1452 ALLRLARFDPAVDW
+1452 ALLRLARFDPAADW
-1466 QARVTSSL
+1466 QAKVTSSL

-1482 APLQQGAPEALAAS
+1482 APLQQSAPEALAAS

-1508 QRTLIGYPEQA
+1508 QRTLVGYPEQA

-1532 WFNSDGQPFDPAK
+1532 WFNSDGQLFDPAK

-1639 VTPGRYQVPPTQM
+1639 VTPGRYQVPPTQV

-1659 LRAVGEDIHEVTI
+1659 LRAVGEDIHEVRI

>member
-1 MLPAHERVFLLSRGV
+1 MRRVDSHPRFSRSSPQQTAAPGRRWPVLLLAGFT
-16 VMDEVS
+16 
-22 MALSFVLMG
+22 AL
-31 TTFYPIDSCAALA
+31 
-44 ATQPGMTSMH
+44 
-54 LLKPSAV
+54 
-61 PRLLRLHPSWSAWLL
+61 
-76 VGLGTLLSGCGPDKP
+76 LLSGCGPDKP
-91 VSQVPTTESS
+91 VANTPTAQTDA
-101 VQQEVGAPSSV
+101 QQEAGAPSSV
-112 VQANTR
+112 VQANAR

-126 ALVFSGPLAPK
+126 ALVFSGQLAPK
-137 ANWQIWLS
+137 ANWQSWLS
-145 VSEGGKQVQGEWI
+145 VNEGGKQVQGEWI
-158 LAEDGRTLYF
+158 LADDGRTLYF

-252 AGMGNWELEQITQRA
+252 AGMGNWELEQITKRA

-272 GRYGLELDANRRET
+272 GRYALELDANRRET
-286 RLINVN
+286 RLINVKE
-292 SPQLAEAGVYFAV
+292 PQLAEAGVYFAV

-365 QVQNTD
+365 QVQTTD
-371 PQGHRRFDQVQGA
+371 PQGHCRFDQVQGA

-389 EQGKHLAVLRL
+389 EQGNHLAVLRL

-450 LPGMAVELEVKQPDG
+450 LPGMAVELEVKQPDS

-495 WTISLKTAA
+495 WTINLKTAA

-540 LTLPLQG
+540 LSLPLQG

-562 EVKLSRATMPF
+562 EVKISRATMPF

-588 QARDL
+588 QAKDL
-593 EARSLTL
+593 EPLNITL

-607 FSLQDELD
+607 FSLADELD

-627 RVSLSEPGG
+627 RVSLAEPGG

-670 PLPFQILNL
+670 PQPFQILNL
-679 DEQGQPVA
+679 DDKGQPVA
-687 GAVKVRLIN
+687 GPVKVRLIN

-737 SLQLAAGWYRLE
+737 TLQLAAGWYRLE

-802 PHPGKGLLLVE
+802 PRPGKGLLLVE

-819 WWQRIELK
+819 WWQRVELK

-857 QIVAPDSASRP
+857 QIAAPDSASKP
-868 AGKPQGQSLRS
+868 AGKQQGQSLRS

-913 ATSTPNSQGRV
+913 ATSSPNSQGRV

-993 RVEVAALWSGEVS
+993 RVEIAALWSGEVS

-1084 LVWTLNGGLKAN
+1084 LAWTLNGGLKAN
-1096 GELPGTL
+1096 GELPSTL
-1103 SLKNGEEQWLTLPLT
+1103 ALKNGEEQWLTLPLT
-1118 VTGASGAASLQLAA
+1118 VTGASGVASLQLAA

-1140 RDWYLPL
+1140 RDWTLPL

-1193 PWDPTAQWQALAD
+1193 PWDPAAQWQALAD

-1224 TTADERAAWSKPA
+1224 TTADERAAWRKPA
-1237 EGKKAASEADVQRAL
+1237 AGKKATSEADVQRAL

-1288 ARKEAGDTVPEA
+1288 ARKEAGDAVPEA

-1308 LQSYLTDSQ
+1308 LQSYLTDNQ

-1342 RVGKAPLATLRLV
+1342 RVGKAPLATLRLI

-1384 AAKALSRALATERGD
+1384 AAKALNRALATERGD

-1405 GSPLRDEALE
+1405 GSQLRDGALE

-1424 AAERWPDLSAKVADT
+1424 AADRWPALSAKVADT

-1466 QARVTSSL
+1466 QARVTPSL

-1482 APLQQGAPEALAAS
+1482 APLQLSAPEALAAS

-1508 QRTLIGYPEQA
+1508 QRTLVGYPEQA
-1519 PARISKGMSVTRS
+1519 PTRLSQGISVTRS
-1532 WFNSDGQPFDPAK
+1532 WFNSDGQRFDPAK
-1545 VKVGDLVVVRL
+1545 VKMGDLVVVRL

-1570 EMVPAGFELENPA
+1570 EMVPAGFELENPV
-1583 LGNSIKL
+1583 LGNNIKL

-1639 VTPGRYQVPPTQM
+1639 VTPGRYQVPPTQV

>member
-1 MLPAHERVFLLSRGV
+1 MRRVDSHPRFSCSSPQQMTAPGRRWPALLLAGFT
-16 VMDEVS
+16 
-22 MALSFVLMG
+22 AL
-31 TTFYPIDSCAALA
+31 
-44 ATQPGMTSMH
+44 
-54 LLKPSAV
+54 
-61 PRLLRLHPSWSAWLL
+61 
-76 VGLGTLLSGCGPDKP
+76 LLSGCGPDKP
-91 VSQVPTTESS
+91 VANTPTT
-101 VQQEVGAPSSV
+101 QPAAGQEAGAPSSV
-112 VQANTR
+112 VQANAR

-137 ANWQIWLS
+137 ANWQSWLS

-158 LAEDGRTLYF
+158 LADDGRTLYF

-182 AGLGPSPQS
+182 AGLGPSPQR

-252 AGMGNWELEQITQRA
+252 AGMGNWELEQITKRA

-272 GRYGLELDANRRET
+272 GRYALELDANRRET
-286 RLINVN
+286 RLINVKE
-292 SPQLAEAGVYFAV
+292 PQLAEAGVYFAV

-333 RDQLE
+333 RDELE

-365 QVQNTD
+365 QVQTTD

-465 QLLEQKRLLPDNL
+465 QLLEQKRLLPDSL

-495 WTISLKTAA
+495 WTINLKTAA

-529 PDGEVTSLDAA
+529 PDGEVTSLDAV

-562 EVKLSRATMPF
+562 EVKISRATMPF

-588 QARDL
+588 QAKDL
-593 EARSLTL
+593 EPLNLTL

-607 FSLQDELD
+607 FSLADELD

-679 DEQGQPVA
+679 DDKGQPVA
-687 GAVKVRLIN
+687 GAVKVRLVN

-737 SLQLAAGWYRLE
+737 TLQLAAGWYRLE

-802 PHPGKGLLLVE
+802 PRPGKGLLLVE

-857 QIVAPDSASRP
+857 QIAAPDSASKP
-868 AGKPQGQSLRS
+868 SGKQQGQSLRS

-913 ATSTPNSQGRV
+913 AISTPNSQGRV

-937 DYQPLDPFE
+937 DYHPLDPFE

-954 AQDLF
+954 SQDLF

-993 RVEVAALWSGEVS
+993 RVEIAALWSGEVS

-1084 LVWTLNGGLKAN
+1084 LAWTLNGGLKAN

-1103 SLKNGEEQWLTLPLT
+1103 SIKNGEEQWLTLPLT
-1118 VTGASGAASLQLAA
+1118 VTGASGVASLQLAA

-1140 RDWYLPL
+1140 RDWSLPL

-1169 FAPAELAGL
+1169 FAPAELVGL

-1193 PWDPTAQWQALAD
+1193 PWDPVAQWQALAD

-1288 ARKEAGDTVPEA
+1288 ARKEAGDAVPEA

-1355 WEQQADHAR
+1355 WEQQADHTR

-1424 AAERWPDLSAKVADT
+1424 AAERWSALSAKVADT

-1466 QARVTSSL
+1466 QAKVTSSL

-1496 TVTNEGKGSLYV
+1496 AVTNEGKGSLYV

-1519 PARISKGMSVTRS
+1519 PTRLSQGISVTRS
-1532 WFNSDGQPFDPAK
+1532 WFNSDGQRFDPAK

-1639 VTPGRYQVPPTQM
+1639 VTPGRYQVPPTQV

-1659 LRAVGEDIHEVTI
+1659 LRALGEDIHEVTI

>member
-1 MLPAHERVFLLSRGV
+1 MCQASLIP
-16 VMDEVS
+16 
-22 MALSFVLMG
+22 
-31 TTFYPIDSCAALA
+31 YPVGYCAALA
-44 ATQPGMTSMH
+44 ASQSGMTFMRRVDSH
-54 LLKPSAV
+54 
-61 PRLLRLHPSWSAWLL
+61 PRLSRSSPQQAAAPGRRWSALL
-76 VGLGTLLSGCGPDKP
+76 LAGLTALLLSGCGPDKP
-91 VSQVPTTESS
+91 VANGSTTQLAA
-101 VQQEVGAPSSV
+101 QQEAGAPTSV
-112 VQANTR
+112 VQANAR

-137 ANWQIWLS
+137 ANWQSWLG

-158 LAEDGRTLYF
+158 LADDGRTLYF

-182 AGLGPSPQS
+182 AGLGPSPRS

-272 GRYGLELDANRRET
+272 GRYALELDANRRET
-286 RLINVN
+286 RLINVKE
-292 SPQLAEAGVYFAV
+292 PQLTEAGVYFAV

-365 QVQNTD
+365 QVQTTD

-389 EQGKHLAVLRL
+389 EQGTHLAVLRL

-495 WTISLKTAA
+495 WIINLKTAA

-529 PDGEVTSLDAA
+529 PDGEVTDLDAA

-547 DYLYGAPASATKAKA
+547 DYLYGAPASATKARA
-562 EVKLSRATMPF
+562 EVKISRATMPF

-593 EARSLTL
+593 EPLNLTL

-607 FSLQDELD
+607 FSLADELD

-627 RVSLSEPGG
+627 RVSLAEPGG

-737 SLQLAAGWYRLE
+737 TLQLAAGWYRLE

-802 PHPGKGLLLVE
+802 PRPGKGLLLVE

-857 QIVAPDSASRP
+857 QIAAPDSDS
-868 AGKPQGQSLRS
+868 KPVSQKSVQSLRS

-993 RVEVAALWSGEVS
+993 RVEIAALWSGEVS
-1006 FDESGKAVIPLDLPN
+1006 FDQQGKAVIPLELPN

-1118 VTGASGAASLQLAA
+1118 VTGASGVASLQLAA
-1132 SGKDFAIS
+1132 SGKDFAIR

-1193 PWDPTAQWQALAD
+1193 PWDPAAQWQALAD

-1224 TTADERAAWSKPA
+1224 TTADERIAWSKPA

-1288 ARKEAGDTVPEA
+1288 ARKEAGDAVPEA

-1308 LQSYLTDSQ
+1308 LQNYLTDSQ

-1342 RVGKAPLATLRLV
+1342 RVGKAPLATLRLI

-1424 AAERWPDLSAKVADT
+1424 AAERWPALSAKVAET

-1482 APLQQGAPEALAAS
+1482 APLQQGAPEALAVS
-1496 TVTNEGKGSLYV
+1496 SVTNEGKGSLYV
-1508 QRTLIGYPEQA
+1508 QRTLVGYPEQA

-1639 VTPGRYQVPPTQM
+1639 VTPGRYQVPPTQV

-1659 LRAVGEDIHEVTI
+1659 LRAVGEDIHEVII

>member
-1 MLPAHERVFLLSRGV
+1 MRPFDPRPAAHQCAHAF
-16 VMDEVS
+16 VS
-22 MALSFVLMG
+22 
-31 TTFYPIDSCAALA
+31 P
-44 ATQPGMTSMH
+44 
-54 LLKPSAV
+54 
-61 PRLLRLHPSWSAWLL
+61 LRRRWSALL
-76 VGLGTLLSGCGPDKP
+76 LTGLTGLLLAGCGPDKP
-91 VSQVPTTESS
+91 ATADQAPAARQVA
-101 VQQEVGAPSSV
+101 GAPDTV
-112 VQANTR
+112 VQANAR

-137 ANWQIWLS
+137 SNWQTWLS
-145 VSEGGKQVQGEWI
+145 VSEGGKQLQGEWV

-168 PNVQPDKSYEVSLK
+168 PQVAPDKSYKVTLK
-182 AGLGPSPQS
+182 AGLGPEAQS

-202 ASFTA
+202 ASFAA
-207 SGMVLPLRD
+207 SGMVLPLRQ

-252 AGMGNWELEQITQRA
+252 AGMGNWELEQITSRA

-272 GRYGLELDANRRET
+272 GRYALELDPNRRET
-286 RLINVN
+286 RLINVKE
-292 SPQLAEAGVYFAV
+292 PQLAEAGVYFAV

-338 VFVSS
+338 VFVSALS
-343 LASADPL
+343 SADPL
-350 KDVQLSLLDEKGNRL
+350 KEVQLSLLDEKGNRL
-365 QVQNTD
+365 QVQQTD
-371 PQGHRRFDQVQGA
+371 LRGHRRFDQVQGA

-405 DLSTFDLGTQPW
+405 DLSAFELGTQPW

-465 QLLEQKRLLPDNL
+465 QLLEQKRLLPDSL

-495 WTISLKTAA
+495 WTITLKTAA

-529 PDGEVTSLDAA
+529 PDGELLNPQEA

-562 EVKLSRATMPF
+562 EVKISRASMPF
-573 TQWQEFTLGDVLLAE
+573 TQWQEFTLGDVLLTE

-593 EARSLTL
+593 EPVTLTL
-600 DAQGQGT
+600 DKQGHGA
-607 FSLQDELD
+607 FSLVDQLASV
-615 GVRALGPLEVAY
+615 GTLGPLEVAY

-648 PAGSQWPALKADF
+648 PTGSQWPALKADF

-670 PLPFQILNL
+670 TLPFQILNL

-687 GAVKVRLIN
+687 GEVKVRLVN

-730 GKGPTPL
+730 GKGPTTL
-737 SLQLAAGWYRLE
+737 SLPLAAGWYRLE

-802 PHPGKGLLLVE
+802 PRAGKGLLLVE

-819 WWQRIELK
+819 WWQRIELRAE
-827 GAGGDA
+827 GVGLAE
-833 KDARGEFEIPVSPE
+833 ARGEFEIPVSPE

-857 QIVAPDSASRP
+857 QIAAPDSES
-868 AGKPQGQSLRS
+868 KPVSQKSVQSLRS
-879 VGLVPLTLDREARRL
+879 VGLVPLALDREARRL

-902 KAVPLTRLEVT
+902 KAVPLTRLEV
-913 ATSTPNSQGRV
+913 AVTSTPNSQGRV

-980 DRAPLKKGGALES
+980 DAPALKKGGALES

-1033 NEQQVGEAERAVK
+1033 NEQQVGQAERAVK

-1071 QLRNMSGEDQTLS
+1071 QLRNMSGEDQNLS
-1084 LVWTLNGGLKAN
+1084 LTWTLTGGLQAG

-1103 SLKNGEEQWLTLPLT
+1103 ALKNGEEQWLTLPLT
-1118 VTGASGAASLQLAA
+1118 VTGASGVARLQLAA
-1132 SGKDFAIS
+1132 SGKDFAVNREWS
-1140 RDWYLPL
+1140 LPL
-1147 RSPWPAETRQRY
+1147 RSPWPAQTRQRY
-1159 QMLAPGQQMS
+1159 QMLASNQQMS
-1169 FAPAELAGL
+1169 FAQSELAGL
-1178 DRANLQGLLSLSGTP
+1178 DPANLQGLLSLSGTP
-1193 PWDPTAQWQALAD
+1193 PWDPAGQWQALAQ

-1224 TTADERAAWSKPA
+1224 TTADERAAWSNNLPNVDKPV
-1237 EGKKAASEADVQRAL
+1237 SEADLQRAL
-1252 LQRLQRLQLP
+1252 LQRLQRLQLLG
-1262 SGGFGLW
+1262 GGFGLW

-1288 ARKEAGDTVPEA
+1288 TRKEAGDAVPEA
-1300 MLNQALNR
+1300 MLNQAINR
-1308 LQSYLTDSQ
+1308 LQSYLGDSQ

-1327 HSRLAYQAYSAYVLA
+1327 HSRLAYQAYSAFVLA
-1342 RVGKAPLATLRLV
+1342 RVGKAPLSTLRLI

-1373 LALSAMGDEQN
+1373 LALSAMGDEQT
-1384 AAKALSRALATERGD
+1384 AAKALTRALATPRGD
-1399 DYLGDY
+1399 DYLADY
-1405 GSPLRDEALE
+1405 GSPLRDGALE
-1415 LSLLRQHKL
+1415 LALLRQHKL
-1424 AAERWPDLSAKVADT
+1424 AEDRWPELSAKVADT

-1452 ALLRLARFDPAVDW
+1452 ALLRLAQVDPAADW
-1466 QARVTSSL
+1466 QARVASI
-1474 GSGSLSGS
+1474 SGDQAVAGKNS
-1482 APLQQGAPEALAAS
+1482 AQIGAPEALAA
-1496 TVTNEGKGSLYV
+1496 TGVTNEGKGSLYV
-1508 QRTLIGYPEQA
+1508 QRTLVGYPEQA
-1519 PARISKGMSVTRS
+1519 PVRISQGMSVTRS
-1532 WFNSDGQPFDPAK
+1532 WFNADGKRFDPAK

-1556 NVSSESAVPDALLV
+1556 NVSSEQTVPDALLV
-1570 EMVPAGFELENPA
+1570 EMLPAGFELENPA
-1583 LGNSIKL
+1583 LGTSIKL

-1615 DDRYTAALDLSEGSN
+1615 DDRYTAALDLSEGGN

-1639 VTPGRYQVPPTQM
+1639 VTPGRYQVPPTQV

-1659 LRAVGEDIHEVTI
+1659 LRAVGQDIHEVTI

>member
-1 MLPAHERVFLLSRGV
+1 MRLFDFPSASHRSTAETGALRRRWSTLLLCGV
-16 VMDEVS
+16 VG
-22 MALSFVLMG
+22 LL
-31 TTFYPIDSCAALA
+31 LA
-44 ATQPGMTSMH
+44 
-54 LLKPSAV
+54 
-61 PRLLRLHPSWSAWLL
+61 
-76 VGLGTLLSGCGPDKP
+76 GCGPDKP
-91 VSQVPTTESS
+91 VANGPTIKPAA
-101 VQQEVGAPSSV
+101 QQETGAPSAV
-112 VQANTR
+112 VQANAR

-126 ALVFSGPLAPK
+126 ALVFSGPLSPK
-137 ANWQIWLS
+137 ANWQSWLS
-145 VSEGGKQVQGEWI
+145 VNEGGKQVQGEWI
-158 LAEDGRTLYF
+158 LADDGRTLYF

-207 SGMVLPLRD
+207 SGMVLPLRQ

-252 AGMGNWELEQITQRA
+252 AGIGNWELEQITQRA

-272 GRYGLELDANRRET
+272 GRYALELDANRRET
-286 RLINVN
+286 RLINVKE
-292 SPQLAEAGVYFAV
+292 PQLAEAGVYFAV

-365 QVQNTD
+365 QVQTTD

-389 EQGKHLAVLRL
+389 EQGNHLAVLRL

-405 DLSTFDLGTQPW
+405 DLSAFDLGTQPW

-483 GLRLPDDAPLGR
+483 GLRLPNDAPLGR

-540 LTLPLQG
+540 LSLPLQG

-562 EVKLSRATMPF
+562 EVKISRATMPF

-588 QARDL
+588 QAKDL
-593 EARSLTL
+593 EPLNLTL

-607 FSLQDELD
+607 FSLADELD

-627 RVSLSEPGG
+627 RVSLAEPGG

-730 GKGPTPL
+730 DKGPTPL
-737 SLQLAAGWYRLE
+737 TLQLAAGWYRLE

-802 PHPGKGLLLVE
+802 PRPGKGLLLVE

-827 GAGGDA
+827 GAGDDA

-847 WQRHDLHISA
+847 WLRHDLHISA
-857 QIVAPDSASRP
+857 QIAAPDSASRP
-868 AGKPQGQSLRS
+868 AGKQQGQSLRS

-913 ATSTPNSQGRV
+913 ATSTPNSRGRV

-954 AQDLF
+954 SQDLF

-993 RVEVAALWSGEVS
+993 RVEIAALWSGEVS
-1006 FDESGKAVIPLDLPN
+1006 FDQQGKAVIPLELPN

-1071 QLRNMSGEDQTLS
+1071 QLRNMSGEDQALS

-1096 GELPGTL
+1096 GELPSTL

-1118 VTGASGAASLQLAA
+1118 VTGASGVASLQLAA

-1140 RDWYLPL
+1140 RDWFLPL

-1169 FAPAELAGL
+1169 LAPSELAGL
-1178 DRANLQGLLSLSGTP
+1178 DPTNLQGLLSLSGTP
-1193 PWDPTAQWQALAD
+1193 PWDPAAQWQALAD

-1224 TTADERAAWSKPA
+1224 TTSDERAAWSKPA

-1269 DGRSDEEQWLTA
+1269 DGRSDEELWLTA

-1288 ARKEAGDTVPEA
+1288 ARKEAGDAVPEA

-1342 RVGKAPLATLRLV
+1342 RVGKAPLATLRLI

-1405 GSPLRDEALE
+1405 GSQLRDGALE

-1424 AAERWPDLSAKVADT
+1424 AAERWPALSAKVADT

-1452 ALLRLARFDPAVDW
+1452 ALLRLARFDPAADW
-1466 QARVTSSL
+1466 QAKVTSSL

-1496 TVTNEGKGSLYV
+1496 AVTNEGKGSLYV
-1508 QRTLIGYPEQA
+1508 QRTLVGYPEQA

-1532 WFNSDGQPFDPAK
+1532 WFNSDGQRFDPAK

-1590 EELSIEGKPAWQSE
+1590 EDLSIEGKPAWQSE

-1639 VTPGRYQVPPTQM
+1639 VTPGRYQVPPTQV

-1659 LRAVGEDIHEVTI
+1659 LRAVGEDIHEVRI

>member
-1 MLPAHERVFLLSRGV
+1 MRRVDSHPRFSCSSPQQMTAPGRRWPALLLAGFT
-16 VMDEVS
+16 
-22 MALSFVLMG
+22 AL
-31 TTFYPIDSCAALA
+31 
-44 ATQPGMTSMH
+44 
-54 LLKPSAV
+54 
-61 PRLLRLHPSWSAWLL
+61 
-76 VGLGTLLSGCGPDKP
+76 LLSGCGPDKP
-91 VSQVPTTESS
+91 VANTPTT
-101 VQQEVGAPSSV
+101 QPAAGQEAGAPSSV
-112 VQANTR
+112 VQANAR

-137 ANWQIWLS
+137 ANWQSWLS

-158 LAEDGRTLYF
+158 LADDGRTLYF

-252 AGMGNWELEQITQRA
+252 AGMGNWELEQITKRA

-272 GRYGLELDANRRET
+272 GRYALELDANRRET
-286 RLINVN
+286 RLINVKE
-292 SPQLAEAGVYFAV
+292 PQLAEAGVYFAV

-365 QVQNTD
+365 QVQTTD

-389 EQGKHLAVLRL
+389 EQGNHLAVLRL

-495 WTISLKTAA
+495 WTINLKTAA

-529 PDGEVTSLDAA
+529 PDGEVMDLDAA

-562 EVKLSRATMPF
+562 EVKISRATMPF

-588 QARDL
+588 QAKDL
-593 EARSLTL
+593 EPLNLTL

-607 FSLQDELD
+607 FSLADELD
-615 GVRALGPLEVAY
+615 GGGALGPLEVAY

-661 VADRVEGGK
+661 VAERVEGGK

-679 DEQGQPVA
+679 DDKGQPVA

-737 SLQLAAGWYRLE
+737 TLQLAAGWYRLE

-780 IAITLDKRAY
+780 IAITLDKHAY

-802 PHPGKGLLLVE
+802 PRPGKGLLLVE

-857 QIVAPDSASRP
+857 QIAAPDSASKP

-902 KAVPLTRLEVT
+902 RAVPLTRLEVT

-993 RVEVAALWSGEVS
+993 RVEIAALWSGEVS

-1033 NEQQVGEAERAVK
+1033 NEQQVGEADRAVK

-1084 LVWTLNGGLKAN
+1084 LVWTLNGGLKAH

-1103 SLKNGEEQWLTLPLT
+1103 SLKSGEEQWLTLPLT
-1118 VTGASGAASLQLAA
+1118 VTGANGVASLQLVAR
-1132 SGKDFAIS
+1132 GKDFAIS
-1140 RDWYLPL
+1140 RDWFLPL

-1193 PWDPTAQWQALAD
+1193 PWDPAAQWQALAD

-1237 EGKKAASEADVQRAL
+1237 EGKQAASEADVQRAL

-1288 ARKEAGDTVPEA
+1288 ARKEAGDAVPEA

-1373 LALSAMGDEQN
+1373 LALSVMGDEQN

-1424 AAERWPDLSAKVADT
+1424 AAERWPALSAKVADT

-1466 QARVTSSL
+1466 QAKVTSSL
-1474 GSGSLSGS
+1474 GSGALSGS
-1482 APLQQGAPEALAAS
+1482 APLQLGAPEALAAS
-1496 TVTNEGKGSLYV
+1496 IVTNEGKGSLYV
-1508 QRTLIGYPEQA
+1508 QRTLVGYPEQA
-1519 PARISKGMSVTRS
+1519 PARVSKGMSVTRS
-1532 WFNSDGQPFDPAK
+1532 WFNSDGQRFDPAK

-1630 QQLVYLMRA
+1630 QQLIYLMRA
-1639 VTPGRYQVPPTQM
+1639 VTPGRYQVPPTQV

>member
-1 MLPAHERVFLLSRGV
+1 MTFMRRV
-16 VMDEVS
+16 
-22 MALSFVLMG
+22 
-31 TTFYPIDSCAALA
+31 DSHPRFSCSSP
-44 ATQPGMTSMH
+44 QQM
-54 LLKPSAV
+54 AV
-61 PRLLRLHPSWSAWLL
+61 PGRRWPALLLA
-76 VGLGTLLSGCGPDKP
+76 GLTALLLSGCGPDKP
-91 VSQVPTTESS
+91 VANEPTTQAAAA
-101 VQQEVGAPSSV
+101 QQEAGAPSAV
-112 VQANTR
+112 VQANAR

-126 ALVFSGPLAPK
+126 ALVFSGQLAPK
-137 ANWQIWLS
+137 ANWQSWLS
-145 VSEGGKQVQGEWI
+145 VNEGGKQLQGEWI
-158 LAEDGRTLYF
+158 LADDGRTLYF

-252 AGMGNWELEQITQRA
+252 AGMGNWELEQITKRA

-272 GRYGLELDANRRET
+272 GRYALELDANRRET
-286 RLINVN
+286 RLINVKE
-292 SPQLAEAGVYFAV
+292 PQLAEAGVYFAV

-333 RDQLE
+333 LDQLE

-365 QVQNTD
+365 QVQTTD

-495 WTISLKTAA
+495 WTINLKTAA

-607 FSLQDELD
+607 FSLSDELD
-615 GVRALGPLEVAY
+615 NVRTLGPLEVAY
-627 RVSLSEPGG
+627 RVSLAEPGG

-679 DEQGQPVA
+679 DDKGQPLA

-737 SLQLAAGWYRLE
+737 TLQLAAGWYRLE

-790 QAGDKAKVTLVA
+790 LAGDKAKVTLVA
-802 PHPGKGLLLVE
+802 PRPGKGLLMVE
-813 DGDGLR
+813 GGDGLR

-827 GAGGDA
+827 GEGGDA

-857 QIVAPDSASRP
+857 QIAAPDSASKP
-868 AGKPQGQSLRS
+868 SGKQQGQSLRS

-993 RVEVAALWSGEVS
+993 RVEIAALWSGEVS
-1006 FDESGKAVIPLDLPN
+1006 FDESGKAVIPLELPN

-1118 VTGASGAASLQLAA
+1118 VTGASGVASLQLAA

-1140 RDWYLPL
+1140 RDWSLPL

-1159 QMLAPGQQMS
+1159 QMLAPDQQMS

-1193 PWDPTAQWQALAD
+1193 PWEPAAQWQALAD

-1224 TTADERAAWSKPA
+1224 TTADERAAWRKPA
-1237 EGKKAASEADVQRAL
+1237 AGKKVASEADVQRTL

-1288 ARKEAGDTVPEA
+1288 ARKEAGDAVPEA

-1342 RVGKAPLATLRLV
+1342 RVGKAPLATLRLI

-1424 AAERWPDLSAKVADT
+1424 AMDRWPTLSAKVADT

-1466 QARVTSSL
+1466 QAKVTSSL
-1474 GSGSLSGS
+1474 GSGSLRGS
-1482 APLQQGAPEALAAS
+1482 ASLQLGAPEALAAS
-1496 TVTNEGKGSLYV
+1496 AVTNEGKGSLYV
-1508 QRTLIGYPEQA
+1508 QRTLVGYPEQA
-1519 PARISKGMSVTRS
+1519 PTRLSQGISVTRS
-1532 WFNSDGQPFDPAK
+1532 WFNSDGQRFDPTK

-1590 EELSIEGKPAWQSE
+1590 EDLSIEGKPAWQIE

-1639 VTPGRYQVPPTQM
+1639 VTPGRYQVPPTQV

>member
-1 MLPAHERVFLLSRGV
+1 MRRVDSHPRFSR
-16 VMDEVS
+16 S
-22 MALSFVLMG
+22 SPQQ
-31 TTFYPIDSCAALA
+31 T
-44 ATQPGMTSMH
+44 
-54 LLKPSAV
+54 AV
-61 PRLLRLHPSWSAWLL
+61 PGGRWLVLLLAGFTAL
-76 VGLGTLLSGCGPDKP
+76 LLSGCGPDKP
-91 VSQVPTTESS
+91 VANEPTTQAAAA
-101 VQQEVGAPSSV
+101 QQEAGAPSAV
-112 VQANTR
+112 VQANAR

-126 ALVFSGPLAPK
+126 ALVFSGPLTPK
-137 ANWQIWLS
+137 ANWQSWLS

-158 LAEDGRTLYF
+158 LADDGRTLYF

-252 AGMGNWELEQITQRA
+252 AGMGNWELEQITKRA

-272 GRYGLELDANRRET
+272 GRYALELDANRRET
-286 RLINVN
+286 RLINVKE
-292 SPQLAEAGVYFAV
+292 PQLAEAGVYFAV

-350 KDVQLSLLDEKGNRL
+350 KDVQLSLLDQKGNRL
-365 QVQNTD
+365 QVQTTD

-389 EQGKHLAVLRL
+389 EQGNHLAVLRL

-465 QLLEQKRLLPDNL
+465 QLLEQKRLLPDSL

-495 WTISLKTAA
+495 WTINLKTSA

-529 PDGEVTSLDAA
+529 PDGDVTDLDAA

-562 EVKLSRATMPF
+562 EVKISRATMPF

-588 QARDL
+588 QAKDL
-593 EARSLTL
+593 EPLNITL

-607 FSLQDELD
+607 FSLADELD

-679 DEQGQPVA
+679 DAQGQPVA

-722 QEQTLQLD
+722 QEQTLQLN

-737 SLQLAAGWYRLE
+737 TLQLAAGWYRVE

-802 PHPGKGLLLVE
+802 PRPGKGLLLVE

-847 WQRHDLHISA
+847 WERHDLHISA
-857 QIVAPDSASRP
+857 QIAAPDSASKP
-868 AGKPQGQSLRS
+868 VGKQQGQSLRS

-993 RVEVAALWSGEVS
+993 RVEIAALWSGEVS

-1084 LVWTLNGGLKAN
+1084 LAWTLNGGLKAN
-1096 GELPGTL
+1096 GELPRTL
-1103 SLKNGEEQWLTLPLT
+1103 ALRNGEEQWLTLPLT
-1118 VTGASGAASLQLAA
+1118 VTGASGVASLQLAA
-1132 SGKDFAIS
+1132 SGKGFAIS

-1169 FAPAELAGL
+1169 FSPAELAGL
-1178 DRANLQGLLSLSGTP
+1178 DRVNLQGLLSLSGTP
-1193 PWDPTAQWQALAD
+1193 PWDPAAQWQALAD

-1224 TTADERAAWSKPA
+1224 TTADERTAWSKPA
-1237 EGKKAASEADVQRAL
+1237 DGKNAASEADVQRAL
-1252 LQRLQRLQLP
+1252 LQQLQRLQLP

-1288 ARKEAGDTVPEA
+1288 ARKEVGDAVPEA

-1405 GSPLRDEALE
+1405 GSPLRDQALE

-1424 AAERWPDLSAKVADT
+1424 AADRWPALSAKVADT

-1466 QARVTSSL
+1466 QAKVTSSL

-1482 APLQQGAPEALAAS
+1482 APLQQGTPEALAAS

-1508 QRTLIGYPEQA
+1508 QRTLVGYPEQA
-1519 PARISKGMSVTRS
+1519 PTRLSQGISVTRS
-1532 WFNSDGQPFDPAK
+1532 WFNSDGQRFDPTK

-1639 VTPGRYQVPPTQM
+1639 VTPGRYQVPPTQV

>member
-1 MLPAHERVFLLSRGV
+1 MHLSLSCPVTRLPRVAWL
-16 VMDEVS
+16 
-22 MALSFVLMG
+22 
-31 TTFYPIDSCAALA
+31 AAL
-44 ATQPGMTSMH
+44 
-54 LLKPSAV
+54 LLA
-61 PRLLRLHPSWSAWLL
+61 
-76 VGLGTLLSGCGPDKP
+76 GCGPDKP
-91 VSQVPTTESS
+91 ASQVPTTGSTAR
-101 VQQEVGAPSSV
+101 QEAGEPSSV
-112 VQANTR
+112 VQANAR

-137 ANWQIWLS
+137 ANWQSWLS

-158 LAEDGRTLYF
+158 LADDGRTLYF

-182 AGLGPSPQS
+182 AGLGPSPQR

-252 AGMGNWELEQITQRA
+252 AGMGNWELEQITKRA

-272 GRYGLELDANRRET
+272 GRYALELDANRRET
-286 RLINVN
+286 RLINVKE
-292 SPQLAEAGVYFAV
+292 PQLAEAGVYFAV

-333 RDQLE
+333 RDELE

-365 QVQNTD
+365 QVQTTD

-389 EQGKHLAVLRL
+389 EQGNHLAVLRL

-483 GLRLPDDAPLGR
+483 GLRLPIDAPLGR
-495 WTISLKTAA
+495 WTINLKTAA

-529 PDGEVTSLDAA
+529 PDGEVMDLDAA

-588 QARDL
+588 QAKDL
-593 EARSLTL
+593 EPWSLTL

-607 FSLQDELD
+607 FSLADELE

-661 VADRVEGGK
+661 VAERVEGGK

-679 DEQGQPVA
+679 DAQGQPVA

-737 SLQLAAGWYRLE
+737 TLQLAAGWYRLE

-802 PHPGKGLLLVE
+802 PRPGKGLLLVE

-827 GAGGDA
+827 GAGNDA

-857 QIVAPDSASRP
+857 QIAAPDSDS
-868 AGKPQGQSLRS
+868 KPVSQKSVQSLRS
-879 VGLVPLTLDREARRL
+879 VGLVPFTLDREARRL

-993 RVEVAALWSGEVS
+993 RVEIAALWSGEVS
-1006 FDESGKAVIPLDLPN
+1006 FDESGKAVIPLELPN

-1118 VTGASGAASLQLAA
+1118 VTGASGVASLQLAA

-1140 RDWYLPL
+1140 RDWTLPL

-1159 QMLAPGQQMS
+1159 QMLAPGQEMA

-1193 PWDPTAQWQALAD
+1193 PWDPAAQWQVLAD

-1224 TTADERAAWSKPA
+1224 TTADERAFWRKPA

-1288 ARKEAGDTVPEA
+1288 ARKEAGDAVPEA

-1327 HSRLAYQAYSAYVLA
+1327 HSRLAYQSYSAYVLA
-1342 RVGKAPLATLRLV
+1342 RVGKAPLATLRLI

-1373 LALSAMGDEQN
+1373 LALSAMGDEQS

-1405 GSPLRDEALE
+1405 GSPLRDQALE

-1424 AAERWPDLSAKVADT
+1424 AVERWPALSAKVADT

-1452 ALLRLARFDPAVDW
+1452 ALLRLARVDPAVDW

-1482 APLQQGAPEALAAS
+1482 APLQQGTPEALAAS
-1496 TVTNEGKGSLYV
+1496 AVTNEGKGSLYV

-1519 PARISKGMSVTRS
+1519 PTRLSQGISVTRS

-1615 DDRYTAALDLSEGSN
+1615 DDRYTAALDLSAGSN

-1639 VTPGRYQVPPTQM
+1639 VTPGRYQVPPTQV

-1659 LRAVGEDIHEVTI
+1659 LRAVGEDIHEVII

>member
-1 MLPAHERVFLLSRGV
+1 MLAVLGAGYPKWVLCYPVRIPYSIGHYAVNAETQSGTKPMHLSDSSLVSRLFHLSRPWP
-16 VMDEVS
+16 
-22 MALSFVLMG
+22 ALLLAVL
-31 TTFYPIDSCAALA
+31 ILA
-44 ATQPGMTSMH
+44 
-54 LLKPSAV
+54 
-61 PRLLRLHPSWSAWLL
+61 
-76 VGLGTLLSGCGPDKP
+76 GCGPDKP
-91 VSQVPTTESS
+91 EPADQAPAARQETGTPTEIS
-101 VQQEVGAPSSV
+101 
-112 VQANTR
+112 QANAR

-126 ALVFSGPLAPK
+126 ALVFSGPLAPRSS
-137 ANWQIWLS
+137 WQAWLG
-145 VSEGGKQVQGEWI
+145 VTEGGKQVQGDWI

-168 PNVQPDKSYEVSLK
+168 PQVQPNKSYEVTLK
-182 AGLGPSPQS
+182 AGLGPAPQS

-202 ASFTA
+202 ASFAA
-207 SGMVLPLRD
+207 SGMVLPLRQ
-216 ELRLPISAVNVDEVN
+216 ELRLPINGVNVDEVN
-231 IDFFRVD
+231 IDFFRID
-238 AEYLP
+238 ADYLP

-252 AGMGNWELEQITQRA
+252 AGMGNWELEQITARA

-272 GRYGLELDANRRET
+272 GRYALELDPNRRET
-286 RLINVN
+286 RLINVKE
-292 SPQLAEAGVYFAV
+292 PQLAEAGVYFAV
-305 MSPLGNYDWRKETTY
+305 MSPLGDYRWRKETTY

-333 RDQLE
+333 PDQLE

-343 LASADPL
+343 LASAAPL

-365 QVQNTD
+365 QVQSSDT
-371 PQGHRRFDQVQGA
+371 QGHRRFEQVQGA

-389 EQGKHLAVLRL
+389 EQGSHLAVLRL

-405 DLSTFDLGTQPW
+405 DLSSFDLGTQPW

-465 QLLEQKRLLPDNL
+465 QLLEQKRLLPDHL

-483 GLRLPDDAPLGR
+483 GLRLPEDAPLGR
-495 WTISLKTAA
+495 WNITLKTAA

-518 PERLKLQLGKG
+518 PERLKLQLGRG
-529 PDGEVTSLDAA
+529 PDGELLTQEAA

-547 DYLYGAPASATKAKA
+547 DYLYGAPASGTKAKA
-562 EVKLSRATMPF
+562 EVKIGRATMPF
-573 TQWQEFTLGDVLLAE
+573 TQWQGFTLGDVLLSE
-588 QARDL
+588 QAKEL
-593 EARSLTL
+593 EPVSLTL
-600 DAQGQGT
+600 DEKGQGQVALGDQLE
-607 FSLQDELD
+607 S
-615 GVRALGPLEVAY
+615 VAALGPLEVAY

-636 RAVNRSRTQYGW
+636 RAVNRGRTQYGW
-648 PAGSQWPALKADF
+648 PEGSQWPALKADF
-661 VADRVEGGK
+661 VADRVEGGA

-687 GAVKVRLIN
+687 GEVKVRLIN
-696 EYRDYYWHYADGEG
+696 EYRDYYWHYAGGEG

-722 QEQTLQLD
+722 QEQSLQLD
-730 GKGPTPL
+730 GKEPTRL
-737 SLQLAAGWYRLE
+737 SLPLAAGWYRLE

-757 SSLRVEIGSYA
+757 SSLRIEIGSYA

-780 IAITLDKRAY
+780 IAISLDKRAY
-790 QAGDKAKVTLVA
+790 QAGDKARVTLVA
-802 PHPGKGLLLVE
+802 PRPGKGLLLVE

-827 GAGGDA
+827 EG
-833 KDARGEFEIPVSPE
+833 RGEFEIPVSPE

-857 QIVAPDSASRP
+857 QIAAPDSDSVP
-868 AGKPQGQSLRS
+868 MSQKSVQSLRS
-879 VGLVPLTLDREARRL
+879 VGLVPLVLDRESRRL

-902 KAVPLTRLEVT
+902 KAVPLTRFEV
-913 ATSTPNSQGRV
+913 AVTSTPNSQGRV

-937 DYQPLDPFE
+937 DYKPLDPFE

-965 IPPQDGKLARLNYGG
+965 IPPQDGKLARLSYGG
-980 DRAPLKKGGALES
+980 DAPALKKGGALES
-993 RVEVAALWSGEVS
+993 RVEIAALWSGEVS
-1006 FDESGKAVIPLDLPN
+1006 FDEAGKASIPLDLPN

-1033 NEQQVGEAERAVK
+1033 NEQQVGQAERAVK

-1071 QLRNMSGEDQTLS
+1071 QLRNMSGADQSLSLAWTLS
-1084 LVWTLNGGLKAN
+1084 GGLQAG
-1096 GELPGTL
+1096 GELPETL
-1103 SLKNGEEQWLTLPLT
+1103 NLKNGEERWLTLPLT
-1118 VTGASGAASLQLAA
+1118 VTGASGVARLQLAA
-1132 SGKDFAIS
+1132 SGKDFAVS
-1140 RDWYLPL
+1140 RDWSLPL
-1147 RSPWPAETRQRY
+1147 RSPWPAQTRQRY
-1159 QMLAPGQQMS
+1159 QMLVPAQQMS
-1169 FAPAELAGL
+1169 FALAELAGL
-1178 DRANLQGLLSLSGTP
+1178 DPANLQGLLSLSGTP
-1193 PWDPTAQWQALAD
+1193 PWDPAAQWQALAQ

-1212 EQTLSRAWPYLL
+1212 EQTLSRAWPYQLS
-1224 TTADERAAWSKPA
+1224 TAAEREAWSQNLPKTEKPL
-1237 EGKKAASEADVQRAL
+1237 SEAEVQRAL

-1288 ARKEAGDTVPEA
+1288 TRKEAGEAVPEA
-1300 MLNQALNR
+1300 MLNQALGR

-1327 HSRLAYQAYSAYVLA
+1327 HSRLAYQAYSAFVLA
-1342 RVGKAPLATLRLV
+1342 RVGKAPLSALRLI

-1373 LALSAMGDEQN
+1373 LALSAMGDEQS
-1384 AAKALSRALATERGD
+1384 AAKALTQALGVERGD

-1405 GSPLRDEALE
+1405 GSPLRDGALE
-1415 LSLLRQHKL
+1415 LALLRQHRL
-1424 AAERWPDLSAKVADT
+1424 AADRWPELSARLAEV

-1452 ALLRLARFDPAVDW
+1452 ALLRLAQADPATDW
-1466 QARVTSSL
+1466 QARL
-1474 GSGSLSGS
+1474 GSATGGQPLAGRAS
-1482 APLQQGAPEALAAS
+1482 AQLGAPEALGVTS
-1496 TVTNEGKGSLYV
+1496 VTNEGKSSLYV

-1519 PARISKGMSVTRS
+1519 PERISQGMSVTRS
-1532 WFNSDGQPFDPAK
+1532 WFNAEGQRFDPAK
-1545 VKVGDLVVVRL
+1545 VRVGDLVVVRL
-1556 NVSSESAVPDALLV
+1556 NVASEQAVPDALLV
-1570 EMVPAGFELENPA
+1570 EMLPAGFELENPA

-1609 KHQEFR
+1609 KHQEYR

-1639 VTPGRYQVPPTQM
+1639 VTPGRYRVPPTQV

-1659 LRAVGEDIHEVTI
+1659 LRAVGQDIHEVII

>member
-1 MLPAHERVFLLSRGV
+1 MCQASLIP
-16 VMDEVS
+16 
-22 MALSFVLMG
+22 
-31 TTFYPIDSCAALA
+31 YPVGYCAALA
-44 ATQPGMTSMH
+44 ASQSGMTFMRRVDSHPRFSCSSPQQMTAPGRRWPA
-54 LLKPSAV
+54 LLLAGFTA
-61 PRLLRLHPSWSAWLL
+61 L
-76 VGLGTLLSGCGPDKP
+76 LLSGCGPDKP
-91 VSQVPTTESS
+91 VANTPTT
-101 VQQEVGAPSSV
+101 QPAAGQEAGAPSSV
-112 VQANTR
+112 VQANAR

-137 ANWQIWLS
+137 ANWQSWLS

-158 LAEDGRTLYF
+158 LADDGRTLYF

-252 AGMGNWELEQITQRA
+252 AGMGNWELEQITKRA

-272 GRYGLELDANRRET
+272 GRYALELDANRRET
-286 RLINVN
+286 RLINVKE
-292 SPQLAEAGVYFAV
+292 PQLAEAGVYFAV

-365 QVQNTD
+365 QVQTTD

-389 EQGKHLAVLRL
+389 EQGNHLAVLRL

-495 WTISLKTAA
+495 WTINLKTAA

-529 PDGEVTSLDAA
+529 PDGEVMDLDAA

-547 DYLYGAPASATKAKA
+547 DYLYGAPARATKAKA
-562 EVKLSRATMPF
+562 EVKISRATMPF

-588 QARDL
+588 QAKDL
-593 EARSLTL
+593 EPLNLTL

-607 FSLQDELD
+607 FSLADELD
-615 GVRALGPLEVAY
+615 GGGALGPLEVAY

-661 VADRVEGGK
+661 VAERVEGGK

-679 DEQGQPVA
+679 DDKGQPVA

-737 SLQLAAGWYRLE
+737 TLQLAAGWYRLE

-780 IAITLDKRAY
+780 IAITLDKHAY

-802 PHPGKGLLLVE
+802 PRPGKGLLMVE

-857 QIVAPDSASRP
+857 QIAAPDSASKP

-902 KAVPLTRLEVT
+902 RAVPLTRLEVT

-993 RVEVAALWSGEVS
+993 RVEIAALWSGEVS

-1033 NEQQVGEAERAVK
+1033 NEQQVGEADRAVK

-1084 LVWTLNGGLKAN
+1084 LVWTLNGGLKAH

-1103 SLKNGEEQWLTLPLT
+1103 SLKSGEEQWLTLPLT
-1118 VTGASGAASLQLAA
+1118 VTGANGVASLQLVAR
-1132 SGKDFAIS
+1132 GKDFAIS
-1140 RDWYLPL
+1140 RDWFLPL

-1193 PWDPTAQWQALAD
+1193 PWDPAAQWQALAD

-1237 EGKKAASEADVQRAL
+1237 EGKQAASEADVQRAL

-1288 ARKEAGDTVPEA
+1288 ARKEAGDAVPEA

-1373 LALSAMGDEQN
+1373 LALSVMGDEQN

-1424 AAERWPDLSAKVADT
+1424 AAERWPALSAKVADT

-1466 QARVTSSL
+1466 QAKVTSSL
-1474 GSGSLSGS
+1474 GSGALSGS
-1482 APLQQGAPEALAAS
+1482 APLQLGAPEALAAS
-1496 TVTNEGKGSLYV
+1496 IVTNEGKGSLYV
-1508 QRTLIGYPEQA
+1508 QRTLVGYPEQA
-1519 PARISKGMSVTRS
+1519 PARVSKGMSVTRS
-1532 WFNSDGQPFDPAK
+1532 WFNSDGQRFDPAK

-1630 QQLVYLMRA
+1630 QQLIYLMRA

>member
-1 MLPAHERVFLLSRGV
+1 MCQASLIP
-16 VMDEVS
+16 
-22 MALSFVLMG
+22 
-31 TTFYPIDSCAALA
+31 YPVGYCAALA
-44 ATQPGMTSMH
+44 ASQSGMTFMRRVDSH
-54 LLKPSAV
+54 PRFSRSSPQQVAIPGRRWPALLLA
-61 PRLLRLHPSWSAWLL
+61 
-76 VGLGTLLSGCGPDKP
+76 GLTALLLSGCGPDKP
-91 VSQVPTTESS
+91 VANEPTTPPAA
-101 VQQEVGAPSSV
+101 QQEVGASTSV
-112 VQANTR
+112 VQANAR

-126 ALVFSGPLAPK
+126 ALVFSGPLVPK
-137 ANWQIWLS
+137 AKWQSWLS

-158 LAEDGRTLYF
+158 LADDGRTLYF

-182 AGLGPSPQS
+182 AGLGPSPQR

-252 AGMGNWELEQITQRA
+252 AGMGNWELEQITNRA

-272 GRYGLELDANRRET
+272 GRYALELDANRRET
-286 RLINVN
+286 RLINVKE
-292 SPQLAEAGVYFAV
+292 PQLAEAGVYFAV

-365 QVQNTD
+365 QVQTTD

-389 EQGKHLAVLRL
+389 EQGNHLAVLRL

-465 QLLEQKRLLPDNL
+465 QLLEQKRLLPDSL

-495 WTISLKTAA
+495 WTINLKTSA

-529 PDGEVTSLDAA
+529 PDGDVTDLDAA

-562 EVKLSRATMPF
+562 EVKISRATMPF

-588 QARDL
+588 QAKDL
-593 EARSLTL
+593 EPLNITL

-607 FSLQDELD
+607 FLLADELD

-679 DEQGQPVA
+679 DAQGQPVA

-737 SLQLAAGWYRLE
+737 TLQLAAGWYRLE

-802 PHPGKGLLLVE
+802 PRPGKGLLLVE

-827 GAGGDA
+827 GEGGDA

-857 QIVAPDSASRP
+857 QIAAPDSASKP
-868 AGKPQGQSLRS
+868 AGKQQGQSLRS

-993 RVEVAALWSGEVS
+993 RVEIAALWSGEVS

-1084 LVWTLNGGLKAN
+1084 LAWTLNGGLKAN
-1096 GELPGTL
+1096 GELPRTL
-1103 SLKNGEEQWLTLPLT
+1103 ALKNGEEQWLTLPLT
-1118 VTGASGAASLQLAA
+1118 VTGASGVASLQLAA
-1132 SGKDFAIS
+1132 SGKGFAIS

-1178 DRANLQGLLSLSGTP
+1178 DRSNLQGLLSLSGTP
-1193 PWDPTAQWQALAD
+1193 PWDPAAQWQALAD

-1224 TTADERAAWSKPA
+1224 TTADERAAWRKPA
-1237 EGKKAASEADVQRAL
+1237 AGKKAASEADVQRAL

-1288 ARKEAGDTVPEA
+1288 ARKEAGDAVPEA

-1308 LQSYLTDSQ
+1308 LQSYLTDNQ

-1342 RVGKAPLATLRLV
+1342 RVGKAPLATLRLI

-1405 GSPLRDEALE
+1405 GSQLRDGALE

-1424 AAERWPDLSAKVADT
+1424 AAERWPALSAKVADT

-1466 QARVTSSL
+1466 QARMTSSL

-1496 TVTNEGKGSLYV
+1496 VVTNEGKGSLYV
-1508 QRTLIGYPEQA
+1508 QRTLVGYPEKA
-1519 PARISKGMSVTRS
+1519 PTRLSQGISVTRS
-1532 WFNSDGQPFDPAK
+1532 WFNSDGQRFDPAK

-1590 EELSIEGKPAWQSE
+1590 EDLSIEGKPAWQSE

-1639 VTPGRYQVPPTQM
+1639 VTPGRYQVPPTQV

-1659 LRAVGEDIHEVTI
+1659 IRAVGEDIHEVTI

>member
-1 MLPAHERVFLLSRGV
+1 MHLSLSCPVTRLPRVAWL
-16 VMDEVS
+16 
-22 MALSFVLMG
+22 
-31 TTFYPIDSCAALA
+31 AAL
-44 ATQPGMTSMH
+44 
-54 LLKPSAV
+54 LLLA
-61 PRLLRLHPSWSAWLL
+61 
-76 VGLGTLLSGCGPDKP
+76 GCGPDKP
-91 VSQVPTTESS
+91 ASQVPTTDPMA
-101 VQQEVGAPSSV
+101 QQEAGSPSSV
-112 VQANTR
+112 VQANAR

-126 ALVFSGPLAPK
+126 ALVFSGPLVPK
-137 ANWQIWLS
+137 ANWQSWLS

-158 LAEDGRTLYF
+158 LADDGRTLYF

-182 AGLGPSPQS
+182 AGLGPSPQR

-252 AGMGNWELEQITQRA
+252 AGMGNWELEQITKRA

-272 GRYGLELDANRRET
+272 GRYALELDANRRET
-286 RLINVN
+286 RLINVKE
-292 SPQLAEAGVYFAV
+292 PQLAEAGVYFAV

-365 QVQNTD
+365 QVQTTD

-389 EQGKHLAVLRL
+389 EQGNHLAVLRL

-465 QLLEQKRLLPDNL
+465 QLLEQKRLLPDSL
-478 GAAHY
+478 GAAYY
-483 GLRLPDDAPLGR
+483 GLRLPEDAPLGR
-495 WTISLKTAA
+495 WTINLKTAA

-529 PDGEVTSLDAA
+529 PDGEVTDLDAA

-562 EVKLSRATMPF
+562 EVKISRATMPF
-573 TQWQEFTLGDVLLAE
+573 TQWQEFTLGDVLLSE
-588 QARDL
+588 QAKDL
-593 EARSLTL
+593 EPLNLTL
-600 DAQGQGT
+600 NAQGQGT
-607 FSLQDELD
+607 FSLADELD
-615 GVRALGPLEVAY
+615 GVRALGPLEVSY

-648 PAGSQWPALKADF
+648 PSGSQWPALKADF

-679 DEQGQPVA
+679 DEQGQPLA

-737 SLQLAAGWYRLE
+737 TLQVAAGWYRLE

-802 PHPGKGLLLVE
+802 PRPGKGLLLVE

-847 WQRHDLHISA
+847 WERHDLHISA
-857 QIVAPDSASRP
+857 QIAAPDSASKP
-868 AGKPQGQSLRS
+868 SGKQQGQSLRS

-937 DYQPLDPFE
+937 DYQPLNPFE

-954 AQDLF
+954 SQDLF

-993 RVEVAALWSGEVS
+993 RVEIAALWSGEVS
-1006 FDESGKAVIPLDLPN
+1006 FDEQGKAVIPLELPN

-1084 LVWTLNGGLKAN
+1084 LAWTLNGGLKAN
-1096 GELPGTL
+1096 GELPRTL
-1103 SLKNGEEQWLTLPLT
+1103 ALKNGEEQWLALPLT
-1118 VTGASGAASLQLAA
+1118 VTGASGVASLQLAA
-1132 SGKDFAIS
+1132 SGKNFAIS

-1178 DRANLQGLLSLSGTP
+1178 DRVNLQGLLSLSSTP
-1193 PWDPTAQWQALAD
+1193 PWDPAAQWQALAD

-1224 TTADERAAWSKPA
+1224 TTADERAAWRKPA

-1288 ARKEAGDTVPEA
+1288 ARKEAGDAVPEA

-1308 LQSYLTDSQ
+1308 LQSYLIDSQ

-1355 WEQQADHAR
+1355 WEQQADHTR

-1384 AAKALSRALATERGD
+1384 AAKALNRALGTERGD

-1405 GSPLRDEALE
+1405 GSQLRDGALE

-1424 AAERWPDLSAKVADT
+1424 AADRWPALSAKVADT

-1466 QARVTSSL
+1466 QARMSSSL

-1482 APLQQGAPEALAAS
+1482 APLQQGAPEALAAN

-1519 PARISKGMSVTRS
+1519 PARVSKGMSVTRS
-1532 WFNSDGQPFDPAK
+1532 WFNSDGQRFDPTK

-1570 EMVPAGFELENPA
+1570 EMLPAGFELENPA

-1639 VTPGRYQVPPTQM
+1639 VTPGRYQVPPTQV

>member
-1 MLPAHERVFLLSRGV
+1 MRRVDSHPRFSCSSPQQVAIPGCRWPVLLLAGFT
-16 VMDEVS
+16 
-22 MALSFVLMG
+22 AL
-31 TTFYPIDSCAALA
+31 
-44 ATQPGMTSMH
+44 
-54 LLKPSAV
+54 
-61 PRLLRLHPSWSAWLL
+61 
-76 VGLGTLLSGCGPDKP
+76 LLSGCGPDKP
-91 VSQVPTTESS
+91 VANEPTTQAAAA
-101 VQQEVGAPSSV
+101 QQEAGAPGSV
-112 VQANTR
+112 VQANAR

-126 ALVFSGPLAPK
+126 ALVFSGPLTPK
-137 ANWQIWLS
+137 ANWQSWLA

-158 LAEDGRTLYF
+158 LADDGRTLYF

-182 AGLGPSPQS
+182 AGLGPSPQN

-252 AGMGNWELEQITQRA
+252 AGMGNWELEQITKRA

-272 GRYGLELDANRRET
+272 GRYALELDANRRET
-286 RLINVN
+286 RLINVKE
-292 SPQLAEAGVYFAV
+292 PQLAEAGVYFAV

-350 KDVQLSLLDEKGNRL
+350 KDVLLSLLDEKGNRL
-365 QVQNTD
+365 QVQTTD

-389 EQGKHLAVLRL
+389 EQGNHLAVLRL

-495 WTISLKTAA
+495 WTINLKTAA

-529 PDGEVTSLDAA
+529 PDGEVTDLDAA

-562 EVKLSRATMPF
+562 EVKISRATMPF

-588 QARDL
+588 QAKDL

-600 DAQGQGT
+600 DVQGQGT

-615 GVRALGPLEVAY
+615 GVRPLGPLEVVY

-737 SLQLAAGWYRLE
+737 TLQLAAGWYRLE

-802 PHPGKGLLLVE
+802 PRPGKGLLLVE

-857 QIVAPDSASRP
+857 QIAAPDSAS
-868 AGKPQGQSLRS
+868 KPVSSQQGQSLRS

-913 ATSTPNSQGRV
+913 ATSTPNSRGRV

-965 IPPQDGKLARLNYGG
+965 IPPQDDKLARLNYGG

-993 RVEVAALWSGEVS
+993 RVEIAALWSGEVS
-1006 FDESGKAVIPLDLPN
+1006 FDEQGKAVIPLDLPN

-1084 LVWTLNGGLKAN
+1084 LAWTLSGGLQAG
-1096 GELPGTL
+1096 GELPETL

-1118 VTGASGAASLQLAA
+1118 VTGASGVASLQLAA

-1140 RDWYLPL
+1140 RDWTLPL

-1159 QMLAPGQQMS
+1159 QMLAPGQEMA
-1169 FAPAELAGL
+1169 FAPAELTGL

-1193 PWDPTAQWQALAD
+1193 PWDPAAQWQALAD

-1224 TTADERAAWSKPA
+1224 TTADERAAWRKPA
-1237 EGKKAASEADVQRAL
+1237 QGNKPASEADVQRAL

-1288 ARKEAGDTVPEA
+1288 ARKEAGDAVPEA

-1342 RVGKAPLATLRLV
+1342 RVGKAPLATLRLI

-1384 AAKALSRALATERGD
+1384 AAKALSQALATERGD

-1405 GSPLRDEALE
+1405 GSPLRDQALE

-1424 AAERWPDLSAKVADT
+1424 AAERWPALSAKVADT

-1452 ALLRLARFDPAVDW
+1452 ALLRLARFDQAVDW

-1482 APLQQGAPEALAAS
+1482 APQQQGAPEALAAN

-1519 PARISKGMSVTRS
+1519 PARVSKGMSVTRS

-1590 EELSIEGKPAWQSE
+1590 EELSIEGKPAWQIE

-1639 VTPGRYQVPPTQM
+1639 VTPGRYQVPPTQV

>member
-1 MLPAHERVFLLSRGV
+1 
-16 VMDEVS
+16 
-22 MALSFVLMG
+22 MG
-31 TTFYPIDSCAALA
+31 ATFYPIGSCAALA
-44 ATQPGMTSMH
+44 ATQPGIKPMR
-54 LLKPSAV
+54 LLKPSPVSRV
-61 PRLLRLHPSWSAWLL
+61 PRLLASLL
-76 VGLGTLLSGCGPDKP
+76 AGLGALLLAGCGPDTP
-91 VSQVPTTESS
+91 APASPSTEA
-101 VQQEVGAPSSV
+101 QQEAGAPSSV
-112 VQANTR
+112 VQANAR

-126 ALVFSGPLAPK
+126 ALVFSGPLTPK
-137 ANWQIWLS
+137 ANWQSWLI
-145 VSEGGKQVQGEWI
+145 VKEGGKQVQGEWI

-182 AGLGPSPQS
+182 AGLGPSPQR

-207 SGMVLPLRD
+207 SGMVLPLRE

-231 IDFFRVD
+231 IDFFRID

-252 AGMGNWELEQITQRA
+252 AGMGNWDLEQVTQRA

-272 GRYGLELDANRRET
+272 GRYALALDANRRET
-286 RLINVN
+286 RLINVKE
-292 SPQLAEAGVYFAV
+292 PQLAEAGVYFAV

-333 RDQLE
+333 RDRLE

-343 LASADPL
+343 LATAEPL
-350 KDVQLSLLDEKGNRL
+350 KEVQLSLLDEKGNRL
-365 QVQNTD
+365 QVQQTD
-371 PQGHRRFDQVQGA
+371 PRGHRRFEQVQGA

-465 QLLEQKRLLPDNL
+465 QLLEQKRLLPDPL

-483 GLRLPDDAPLGR
+483 GLRLPQDAPLGR
-495 WTISLKTAA
+495 WTITLKTSA

-529 PDGEVTSLDAA
+529 PDGELQSPEAA

-547 DYLYGAPASATKAKA
+547 DYLYGAPASGTKAKA
-562 EVKLSRATMPF
+562 EVKISRATMPF

-588 QARDL
+588 QAKVL
-593 EARSLTL
+593 EPVNLNL
-600 DAQGQGT
+600 NAQGQGA
-607 FSLQDELD
+607 FLLQDELD

-648 PAGSQWPALKADF
+648 PAGSQWPALRADF
-661 VADRVEGGK
+661 VAERVEGGK

-679 DEQGQPVA
+679 DDQGQPVA
-687 GAVKVRLIN
+687 GEVKVRLVN

-737 SLQLAAGWYRLE
+737 SLPLAAGWYRLE

-757 SSLRVEIGSYA
+757 SSLRFEIGSYA

-802 PHPGKGLLLVE
+802 PRAGKGLLLVE

-827 GAGGDA
+827 GADGDA

-857 QIVAPDSASRP
+857 QIAAPDSASRP
-868 AGKPQGQSLRS
+868 VGKQQGQSLRS

-937 DYQPLDPFE
+937 DYKPLDPFE

-980 DRAPLKKGGALES
+980 DAPALKKGGALES
-993 RVEVAALWSGEVS
+993 RVEVAALWSGEVN

-1033 NEQQVGEAERAVK
+1033 NEQQVGQAERAIK
-1046 VVAPLVAEIGWPRFG
+1046 VVSPLVAEIGWPRFG
-1061 ARGDETRALV
+1061 ARGDQTRALV

-1084 LVWTLNGGLKAN
+1084 LAWTLSGGLQA
-1096 GELPGTL
+1096 GAELPTTL
-1103 SLKNGEEQWLTLPLT
+1103 ALKQGEEHWLTLPLH
-1118 VTGASGAASLQLAA
+1118 VSGASGVARLQLAA
-1132 SGKDFAIS
+1132 SGKGFEVNREWS
-1140 RDWYLPL
+1140 LPL

-1159 QMLAPGQQMS
+1159 QMLAPNQQMS
-1169 FAPAELAGL
+1169 FAQDELAGL
-1178 DRANLQGLLSLSGTP
+1178 DPANLQGLLSLSGTP
-1193 PWDPTAQWQALAD
+1193 PWDPAAQWQALAQ

-1212 EQTLSRAWPYLL
+1212 EQTLSRAWPYEL
-1224 TTADERAAWSKPA
+1224 TTAAEREAWSQSLPKQDKATA
-1237 EGKKAASEADVQRAL
+1237 EAEVQRAL

-1288 ARKEAGDTVPEA
+1288 TRKEAGEAVPEA
-1300 MLNQALNR
+1300 MLSQALGR
-1308 LQSYLTDSQ
+1308 LQSYLTDGQ

-1342 RVGKAPLATLRLV
+1342 RVGKAPLSTLRLI

-1373 LALSAMGDEQN
+1373 LALSAMGDEQSGIL
-1384 AAKALSRALATERGD
+1384 ALDRALATPRGE
-1399 DYLGDY
+1399 DYLADY
-1405 GSPLRDEALE
+1405 GSPLRDGALE
-1415 LSLLRQHKL
+1415 LALLRQHKL
-1424 AAERWPDLSAKVADT
+1424 AQGRWPELSAKVADT

-1452 ALLRLARFDPAVDW
+1452 ALLRLAQVDPAADW
-1466 QARVTSSL
+1466 QARLVSTDGERPFAGEASVQL
-1474 GSGSLSGS
+1474 
-1482 APLQQGAPEALAAS
+1482 GAPEALTAS
-1496 TVTNEGKGSLYV
+1496 AVTNEGKGSLYV

-1519 PARISKGMSVTRS
+1519 PARVSQGMSVTRS
-1532 WFNSDGQPFDPAK
+1532 WFNGDGKQLDPAK
-1545 VKVGDLVVVRL
+1545 VRVGDLVVVRL

-1590 EELSIEGKPAWQSE
+1590 EELSIEGKAAWQSE

-1615 DDRYTAALDLSEGSN
+1615 DDRYTAALDLSAGGN

-1639 VTPGRYQVPPTQM
+1639 VTPGRYQVPPTQV

-1659 LRAVGEDIHEVTI
+1659 LRALGQDIHEVSI

>member
-1 MLPAHERVFLLSRGV
+1 MRLFDSPSASHLSTAETGALRRCWSALLLSG
-16 VMDEVS
+16 
-22 MALSFVLMG
+22 
-31 TTFYPIDSCAALA
+31 LA
-44 ATQPGMTSMH
+44 G
-54 LLKPSAV
+54 LLLA
-61 PRLLRLHPSWSAWLL
+61 
-76 VGLGTLLSGCGPDKP
+76 GCGPDKP
-91 VSQVPTTESS
+91 ASQISTTESTA
-101 VQQEVGAPSSV
+101 QQEAGAPTSV
-112 VQANTR
+112 VQANAR

-126 ALVFSGPLAPK
+126 ALVFSSPLAPK
-137 ANWQIWLS
+137 ANWQSWLG

-158 LAEDGRTLYF
+158 LADDGRTLYF

-252 AGMGNWELEQITQRA
+252 SGMGNWELEQITKRA

-272 GRYGLELDANRRET
+272 GRYALELDANRRET
-286 RLINVN
+286 RLINVKE
-292 SPQLAEAGVYFAV
+292 PQLAEAGVYFAV
-305 MSPLGNYDWRKETTY
+305 MSPLGNYEWRKETTY

-365 QVQNTD
+365 QVQTTD
-371 PQGHRRFDQVQGA
+371 LQGHRRFDQVQGA

-389 EQGKHLAVLRL
+389 EQGNHLAVLRL

-495 WTISLKTAA
+495 WTINLKTAA

-529 PDGEVTSLDAA
+529 PDGEVTDLDAA
-540 LTLPLQG
+540 LTMPLQG

-562 EVKLSRATMPF
+562 EVKISRATMPF

-588 QARDL
+588 QAKDL
-593 EARSLTL
+593 EPLSLTL

-607 FSLQDELD
+607 FSLADELD

-737 SLQLAAGWYRLE
+737 TLQLAAGWYRLE

-802 PHPGKGLLLVE
+802 PRPGKGLLMVE

-857 QIVAPDSASRP
+857 QIAAPDSAS
-868 AGKPQGQSLRS
+868 KPVSSQQGQSLRS

-954 AQDLF
+954 SQDLF

-1006 FDESGKAVIPLDLPN
+1006 FDQQGKAVIPLDLPN

-1046 VVAPLVAEIGWPRFG
+1046 VVSPLVAEIGWPRFG

-1084 LVWTLNGGLKAN
+1084 LAWTLNGGLKAN

-1118 VTGASGAASLQLAA
+1118 VTGASGVASLQLAA

-1140 RDWYLPL
+1140 RDWTLPL

-1169 FAPAELAGL
+1169 LAPSELAGL
-1178 DRANLQGLLSLSGTP
+1178 DPTNLQGLLSLSGTP
-1193 PWDPTAQWQALAD
+1193 PWDPAAQWQALAD

-1224 TTADERAAWSKPA
+1224 TTADERIAWSKPA

-1288 ARKEAGDTVPEA
+1288 ARKEAGDAVPEA

-1342 RVGKAPLATLRLV
+1342 RVGKAPLATLRLI

-1384 AAKALSRALATERGD
+1384 
-1399 DYLGDY
+1399 
-1405 GSPLRDEALE
+1405 
-1415 LSLLRQHKL
+1415 
-1424 AAERWPDLSAKVADT
+1424 
-1439 LAHRQWLSTQERL
+1439 
-1452 ALLRLARFDPAVDW
+1452 
-1466 QARVTSSL
+1466 
-1474 GSGSLSGS
+1474 
-1482 APLQQGAPEALAAS
+1482 
-1496 TVTNEGKGSLYV
+1496 
-1508 QRTLIGYPEQA
+1508 
-1519 PARISKGMSVTRS
+1519 
-1532 WFNSDGQPFDPAK
+1532 
-1545 VKVGDLVVVRL
+1545 
-1556 NVSSESAVPDALLV
+1556 
-1570 EMVPAGFELENPA
+1570 
-1583 LGNSIKL
+1583 
-1590 EELSIEGKPAWQSE
+1590 
-1604 WNDYL
+1604 
-1609 KHQEFR
+1609 
-1615 DDRYTAALDLSEGSN
+1615 
-1630 QQLVYLMRA
+1630 
-1639 VTPGRYQVPPTQM
+1639 
-1652 EDMYRPE
+1652 
-1659 LRAVGEDIHEVTI
+1659 
-1672 SE
+1672 

>member
-1 MLPAHERVFLLSRGV
+1 MRLFDSPSASHRSIAETGALRRRWSTLLLCGV
-16 VMDEVS
+16 V
-22 MALSFVLMG
+22 G
-31 TTFYPIDSCAALA
+31 
-44 ATQPGMTSMH
+44 
-54 LLKPSAV
+54 
-61 PRLLRLHPSWSAWLL
+61 
-76 VGLGTLLSGCGPDKP
+76 LLSGCGPDKST
-91 VSQVPTTESS
+91 SQVPTTESTA
-101 VQQEVGAPSSV
+101 QQEAGAPTSV
-112 VQANTR
+112 VQANAR

-137 ANWQIWLS
+137 ANWQSWLG

-158 LAEDGRTLYF
+158 LADDGRTLYF

-207 SGMVLPLRD
+207 SGMVLPLRQ

-272 GRYGLELDANRRET
+272 GRYALELDANRRET
-286 RLINVN
+286 RLINVKE
-292 SPQLAEAGVYFAV
+292 PQLAEAGVYFAV

-365 QVQNTD
+365 QVQTTD

-450 LPGMAVELEVKQPDG
+450 LPGMAVDLEVKQPDG

-540 LTLPLQG
+540 LSLPLQG

-562 EVKLSRATMPF
+562 EVKISRATMPF

-588 QARDL
+588 QAKDL

-607 FSLQDELD
+607 FSLADELD

-627 RVSLSEPGG
+627 RVSLAEPGG

-737 SLQLAAGWYRLE
+737 TLQLAAGWYRLE

-802 PHPGKGLLLVE
+802 PRPGKGLLLVE

-857 QIVAPDSASRP
+857 QIAAPDSASKP
-868 AGKPQGQSLRS
+868 AGKQQGQSLRS

-993 RVEVAALWSGEVS
+993 RVEIAALWSGEVS

-1103 SLKNGEEQWLTLPLT
+1103 ALKNGEEQWLTLPLT
-1118 VTGASGAASLQLAA
+1118 VTGASGVASLQLAA

-1140 RDWYLPL
+1140 RDWTLPL

-1159 QMLAPGQQMS
+1159 QMLASGQQMS

-1193 PWDPTAQWQALAD
+1193 PWDPAAQWQALAD

-1288 ARKEAGDTVPEA
+1288 ARKEAGDAVPEA

-1342 RVGKAPLATLRLV
+1342 RVGKAPLATLRLI

-1415 LSLLRQHKL
+1415 FSLLRQHKL

-1466 QARVTSSL
+1466 QAKVTSSL

-1508 QRTLIGYPEQA
+1508 QRTLVGYPEQA

-1532 WFNSDGQPFDPAK
+1532 WFNSDGQRFDPAK

-1639 VTPGRYQVPPTQM
+1639 VTPGRYQVPPTQV

-1659 LRAVGEDIHEVTI
+1659 LRAVGEDIHEVII

>member
-1 MLPAHERVFLLSRGV
+1 MTFMRRVDSHPRFSRSSPQQVAIPGRRWPALLLAGLT
-16 VMDEVS
+16 
-22 MALSFVLMG
+22 AL
-31 TTFYPIDSCAALA
+31 
-44 ATQPGMTSMH
+44 
-54 LLKPSAV
+54 
-61 PRLLRLHPSWSAWLL
+61 
-76 VGLGTLLSGCGPDKP
+76 LLSGCGPDKP
-91 VSQVPTTESS
+91 VANEPTTPPAA
-101 VQQEVGAPSSV
+101 QQEVGASTSV
-112 VQANTR
+112 VQANAR

-126 ALVFSGPLAPK
+126 ALVFSGPLVPK
-137 ANWQIWLS
+137 AKWQSWLS

-158 LAEDGRTLYF
+158 LADDGRTLYF

-182 AGLGPSPQS
+182 AGLGPSPQR

-252 AGMGNWELEQITQRA
+252 AGMGNWELEQITNRA

-272 GRYGLELDANRRET
+272 GRYALELDANRRET
-286 RLINVN
+286 RLINVKE
-292 SPQLAEAGVYFAV
+292 PQLAEAGVYFAV

-365 QVQNTD
+365 QVQTTD

-389 EQGKHLAVLRL
+389 EQGNHLAVLRL

-465 QLLEQKRLLPDNL
+465 QLLEQKRLLPDSL

-495 WTISLKTAA
+495 WTINLKTSA

-529 PDGEVTSLDAA
+529 PDGDVTDLDAA

-562 EVKLSRATMPF
+562 EVKISRATMPF

-588 QARDL
+588 QAKDL
-593 EARSLTL
+593 EPLNITL

-607 FSLQDELD
+607 FLLADELD

-679 DEQGQPVA
+679 DAQGQPVA

-737 SLQLAAGWYRLE
+737 TLQLAAGWYRLE

-802 PHPGKGLLLVE
+802 PRPGKGLLLVE

-827 GAGGDA
+827 GEGGDA

-857 QIVAPDSASRP
+857 QIAAPDSASKP
-868 AGKPQGQSLRS
+868 AGKQQGQSLRS

-993 RVEVAALWSGEVS
+993 RVEIAALWSGEVS

-1084 LVWTLNGGLKAN
+1084 LAWTLNGGLKAN
-1096 GELPGTL
+1096 GELPRTL
-1103 SLKNGEEQWLTLPLT
+1103 ALKNGEEQWLTLPLT
-1118 VTGASGAASLQLAA
+1118 VTGASGVASLQLAA
-1132 SGKDFAIS
+1132 SGKGFAIS

-1178 DRANLQGLLSLSGTP
+1178 DRSNLQGLLSLSGTP
-1193 PWDPTAQWQALAD
+1193 PWDPAAQWQALAD

-1224 TTADERAAWSKPA
+1224 TTADERAAWRKPA
-1237 EGKKAASEADVQRAL
+1237 AGKKAASEADVQRAL

-1288 ARKEAGDTVPEA
+1288 ARKEAGDAVPEA

-1308 LQSYLTDSQ
+1308 LQSYLTDNQ

-1342 RVGKAPLATLRLV
+1342 RVGKAPLATLRLI

-1405 GSPLRDEALE
+1405 GSQLRDGALE

-1424 AAERWPDLSAKVADT
+1424 AAERWPALSAKVADT

-1466 QARVTSSL
+1466 QARMTSSL

-1496 TVTNEGKGSLYV
+1496 VVTNEGKGSLYV
-1508 QRTLIGYPEQA
+1508 QRTLVGYPEKA
-1519 PARISKGMSVTRS
+1519 PTRLSQGISVTRS
-1532 WFNSDGQPFDPAK
+1532 WFNSDGQRFDPAK

-1590 EELSIEGKPAWQSE
+1590 EDLSIEGKPAWQSE

-1639 VTPGRYQVPPTQM
+1639 VTPGRYQVPPTQV

-1659 LRAVGEDIHEVTI
+1659 IRAVGEDIHEVTI

>member
-1 MLPAHERVFLLSRGV
+1 MHLSLSCPVTRLPRVAWL
-16 VMDEVS
+16 
-22 MALSFVLMG
+22 
-31 TTFYPIDSCAALA
+31 AAL
-44 ATQPGMTSMH
+44 
-54 LLKPSAV
+54 LLA
-61 PRLLRLHPSWSAWLL
+61 
-76 VGLGTLLSGCGPDKP
+76 GCGPDKP
-91 VSQVPTTESS
+91 VANEPTTQAAAT
-101 VQQEVGAPSSV
+101 QQEAGTPSAV
-112 VQANTR
+112 VQANAR

-137 ANWQIWLS
+137 AKWQSWLS

-158 LAEDGRTLYF
+158 LADDGRTLYF

-182 AGLGPSPQS
+182 AGLGPSPQR

-252 AGMGNWELEQITQRA
+252 AGMGNWELEQITKRA

-272 GRYGLELDANRRET
+272 GRYALELDANRRET
-286 RLINVN
+286 RLINVKE
-292 SPQLAEAGVYFAV
+292 PQLAEAGVYFAV

-333 RDQLE
+333 RDELE

-365 QVQNTD
+365 QVQTTD

-389 EQGKHLAVLRL
+389 EQGNHLAVLRL

-465 QLLEQKRLLPDNL
+465 QLLEQKRLLPDSL

-495 WTISLKTAA
+495 WTINLKTAA

-529 PDGEVTSLDAA
+529 PDGEVTDLDAA

-588 QARDL
+588 QAKDL

-600 DAQGQGT
+600 DAQGRGA
-607 FSLQDELD
+607 FSLTDELD
-615 GVRALGPLEVAY
+615 GVRGLGPLEVAY
-627 RVSLSEPGG
+627 RVSLAEPGG

-679 DEQGQPVA
+679 DDKGQPVA

-722 QEQTLQLD
+722 QEQALQLD

-737 SLQLAAGWYRLE
+737 TLQLAAGWYRLE

-802 PHPGKGLLLVE
+802 PRPGKGLLMVE

-857 QIVAPDSASRP
+857 QIAAPDSAS
-868 AGKPQGQSLRS
+868 KPVSSQQGQSLRS

-993 RVEVAALWSGEVS
+993 RVEIAALWSGEVS
-1006 FDESGKAVIPLDLPN
+1006 FDEQGKAVIPLELPN

-1084 LVWTLNGGLKAN
+1084 LAWTLNGGLKAN

-1118 VTGASGAASLQLAA
+1118 VTGASGVASLQLAA

-1140 RDWYLPL
+1140 RDWTLPL

-1159 QMLAPGQQMS
+1159 QMLAPGQEMS

-1193 PWDPTAQWQALAD
+1193 PWDPAAQWQALAD

-1224 TTADERAAWSKPA
+1224 TTADERAAWHKPA

-1288 ARKEAGDTVPEA
+1288 ARKEAGDAVPEA

-1405 GSPLRDEALE
+1405 GSPLRDQALE

-1424 AAERWPDLSAKVADT
+1424 AAERWPALSAKVADT

-1452 ALLRLARFDPAVDW
+1452 ALLRLARVDPAVDW

-1482 APLQQGAPEALAAS
+1482 APLQQGTPEALAAS
-1496 TVTNEGKGSLYV
+1496 SVTNEGKGSLYV
-1508 QRTLIGYPEQA
+1508 QRTLVGYPEQA
-1519 PARISKGMSVTRS
+1519 PTRLSQGISVTRS
-1532 WFNSDGQPFDPAK
+1532 WFNSDGQRFDPTK

-1615 DDRYTAALDLSEGSN
+1615 DDRYTAALDLSAGSN

-1639 VTPGRYQVPPTQM
+1639 VTPGRYQVPPTQV

-1659 LRAVGEDIHEVTI
+1659 IRAVGEDIHEVRI

>member
-1 MLPAHERVFLLSRGV
+1 MCQASRMSYPVAYRAAMAAIQSGMEPMRPFDPRPAAHQCAHAF
-16 VMDEVS
+16 VS
-22 MALSFVLMG
+22 
-31 TTFYPIDSCAALA
+31 P
-44 ATQPGMTSMH
+44 
-54 LLKPSAV
+54 
-61 PRLLRLHPSWSAWLL
+61 LRRRWSALL
-76 VGLGTLLSGCGPDKP
+76 LTGLTGLLLAGCGPDKP
-91 VSQVPTTESS
+91 ATADQASAARQVA
-101 VQQEVGAPSSV
+101 GAPDTV
-112 VQANTR
+112 VQANAR

-137 ANWQIWLS
+137 SNWQTWLS
-145 VSEGGKQVQGEWI
+145 VSEGGKQLQGEWV

-168 PNVQPDKSYEVSLK
+168 PQVAPDKSYKVTLK
-182 AGLGPSPQS
+182 AGLGPEAQS

-202 ASFTA
+202 ASFAA
-207 SGMVLPLRD
+207 SGMVLPLRQ

-252 AGMGNWELEQITQRA
+252 AGMGNWELEQITSRA

-272 GRYGLELDANRRET
+272 GRYALELDPNRRET
-286 RLINVN
+286 RLINVKE
-292 SPQLAEAGVYFAV
+292 PQLAEAGVYFAV

-338 VFVSS
+338 VFVSALS
-343 LASADPL
+343 SADPL
-350 KDVQLSLLDEKGNRL
+350 KEVQLSLLDEKGNRL
-365 QVQNTD
+365 QVQQTD
-371 PQGHRRFDQVQGA
+371 LRGHRRFDQVQGA

-405 DLSTFDLGTQPW
+405 DLSAFELGTQPW

-465 QLLEQKRLLPDNL
+465 QLLEQKRLLPDSL

-495 WTISLKTAA
+495 WTITLKTAA

-529 PDGEVTSLDAA
+529 PDGELLNPQEA

-562 EVKLSRATMPF
+562 EVKISRATMPF
-573 TQWQEFTLGDVLLAE
+573 TQWQEFTLGDVLLTE

-593 EARSLTL
+593 EPVTLTL
-600 DAQGQGT
+600 DQQGHGA
-607 FSLQDELD
+607 FSLVDQLASV
-615 GVRALGPLEVAY
+615 GTLGPLEVAY
-627 RVSLSEPGG
+627 RVSLSELGG

-648 PAGSQWPALKADF
+648 PTGSQWPALKADF

-670 PLPFQILNL
+670 TLPFQILNL

-687 GAVKVRLIN
+687 GEVKVRLVN
-696 EYRDYYWHYADGEG
+696 EFRDYYWHYADGEG

-730 GKGPTPL
+730 GKGPTTL
-737 SLQLAAGWYRLE
+737 SLPLAAGWYRLE

-802 PHPGKGLLLVE
+802 PRAGKGLLLVE

-819 WWQRIELK
+819 WWQRIELR
-827 GAGGDA
+827 AEGGGLA
-833 KDARGEFEIPVSPE
+833 EARGEFEIPVSPE

-857 QIVAPDSASRP
+857 QIAAPDSES
-868 AGKPQGQSLRS
+868 KPVSQKSVQSLRS
-879 VGLVPLTLDREARRL
+879 VGLVPLALDREARRL

-902 KAVPLTRLEVT
+902 KAVPLTRLEV
-913 ATSTPNSQGRV
+913 AVTSTPNSQGRV

-980 DRAPLKKGGALES
+980 DAPALKKGGALES

-1033 NEQQVGEAERAVK
+1033 NEQQVGQAERAVK

-1071 QLRNMSGEDQTLS
+1071 QLRNMSGEDQSLS
-1084 LVWTLNGGLKAN
+1084 LTWTLTGGLQAG
-1096 GELPGTL
+1096 GELPETL
-1103 SLKNGEEQWLTLPLT
+1103 ALKNGEEQWLTLPLT
-1118 VTGASGAASLQLAA
+1118 VTGASGVARLQLAA
-1132 SGKDFAIS
+1132 SGKDFAVNREWS
-1140 RDWYLPL
+1140 LPL
-1147 RSPWPAETRQRY
+1147 RSPWPAQTRQRY
-1159 QMLAPGQQMS
+1159 QMLAPNQQMS
-1169 FAPAELAGL
+1169 FAQSELAGL
-1178 DRANLQGLLSLSGTP
+1178 DPANLQGLLSLSGTP
-1193 PWDPTAQWQALAD
+1193 PWDPAGQWQALAQ

-1224 TTADERAAWSKPA
+1224 TTADERAAWSNNLPNVDKPV
-1237 EGKKAASEADVQRAL
+1237 SEADLQRAL

-1288 ARKEAGDTVPEA
+1288 TSKEAGDAVPEA
-1300 MLNQALNR
+1300 MLSQALNR

-1327 HSRLAYQAYSAYVLA
+1327 HSRLAYQAYSAFVLA
-1342 RVGKAPLATLRLV
+1342 RVGKAPLSTLRLI

-1373 LALSAMGDEQN
+1373 LALSAMGDEQT
-1384 AAKALSRALATERGD
+1384 AAKVLTRALATPRGD
-1399 DYLGDY
+1399 DYLADY
-1405 GSPLRDEALE
+1405 GSPLRDGALE
-1415 LSLLRQHKL
+1415 LALLRQHKL
-1424 AAERWPDLSAKVADT
+1424 AEDRWPELSAKVADT

-1452 ALLRLARFDPAVDW
+1452 ALLRLAQVDPAADW
-1466 QARVTSSL
+1466 QARVASI
-1474 GSGSLSGS
+1474 SGDQAVAGKNSV
-1482 APLQQGAPEALAAS
+1482 QIGAPEALAA
-1496 TVTNEGKGSLYV
+1496 TGVTNEGKGSLYV
-1508 QRTLIGYPEQA
+1508 QRTLVGYPEQA
-1519 PARISKGMSVTRS
+1519 PTRISQGMSVTRS
-1532 WFNSDGQPFDPAK
+1532 WFNADGKPLDPAK

-1556 NVSSESAVPDALLV
+1556 NVSSEQTVPDALLV
-1570 EMVPAGFELENPA
+1570 EMLPAGFELENPA
-1583 LGNSIKL
+1583 LGTSIKL

-1615 DDRYTAALDLSEGSN
+1615 DDRYTAALDLSEGGN

-1639 VTPGRYQVPPTQM
+1639 VTPGRYQVPPTQV

-1659 LRAVGEDIHEVTI
+1659 LRAVGQDIHEVTI

>member
-1 MLPAHERVFLLSRGV
+1 MHLSLSCPVTRLPRVAWL
-16 VMDEVS
+16 
-22 MALSFVLMG
+22 
-31 TTFYPIDSCAALA
+31 AAL
-44 ATQPGMTSMH
+44 
-54 LLKPSAV
+54 LLA
-61 PRLLRLHPSWSAWLL
+61 
-76 VGLGTLLSGCGPDKP
+76 GCGPDKP
-91 VSQVPTTESS
+91 ASQVPTTESTAR
-101 VQQEVGAPSSV
+101 QEAGEPSSV
-112 VQANTR
+112 VQANAR

-126 ALVFSGPLAPK
+126 ALVFSGPLVPK
-137 ANWQIWLS
+137 ANWQSWLS

-158 LAEDGRTLYF
+158 LADDGRTLYF

-252 AGMGNWELEQITQRA
+252 AGMGNWELEQITKRA

-272 GRYGLELDANRRET
+272 GRYALELDANRRET
-286 RLINVN
+286 RLINVKE
-292 SPQLAEAGVYFAV
+292 PQLAEAGVYFAV

-333 RDQLE
+333 RDELE

-350 KDVQLSLLDEKGNRL
+350 KDVQLSLLDQKGNRL
-365 QVQNTD
+365 QVQTTD

-483 GLRLPDDAPLGR
+483 GLRLPIDAPLGR
-495 WTISLKTAA
+495 WTINLKTAA

-588 QARDL
+588 QAKDL
-593 EARSLTL
+593 EPLNLTL

-607 FSLQDELD
+607 FSLADELD

-648 PAGSQWPALKADF
+648 PEGSQWPALKADF

-737 SLQLAAGWYRLE
+737 TLQLAAGWYRLE

-802 PHPGKGLLLVE
+802 PRPGKGLLMVE

-827 GAGGDA
+827 GAGNDA

-857 QIVAPDSASRP
+857 QIAAPDSASKP
-868 AGKPQGQSLRS
+868 VGKQQGQSLRS

-993 RVEVAALWSGEVS
+993 RVEIAALWSGEVG
-1006 FDESGKAVIPLDLPN
+1006 FDESGKAVIPLELPN

-1118 VTGASGAASLQLAA
+1118 VTGASGVASLQLAA
-1132 SGKDFAIS
+1132 SGKDFAIR

-1193 PWDPTAQWQALAD
+1193 PWDPAAQWQALAD

-1224 TTADERAAWSKPA
+1224 TTADERIAWSKPA

-1288 ARKEAGDTVPEA
+1288 ARKEAGDAVPEA

-1308 LQSYLTDSQ
+1308 LQNYLTDSQ

-1342 RVGKAPLATLRLV
+1342 RVGKAPLATLRLI

-1424 AAERWPDLSAKVADT
+1424 AAERWPALSAKVAET

-1452 ALLRLARFDPAVDW
+1452 ALLRLARVDPAVDW
-1466 QARVTSSL
+1466 QARMTSSL

-1482 APLQQGAPEALAAS
+1482 APLQQGAPEALAVS
-1496 TVTNEGKGSLYV
+1496 SVTNEGKGSLYV
-1508 QRTLIGYPEQA
+1508 QRTLVGYPEQA

-1615 DDRYTAALDLSEGSN
+1615 DDRYTAALDLSAGSN

-1639 VTPGRYQVPPTQM
+1639 VTPGRYQVPPTQV

-1659 LRAVGEDIHEVTI
+1659 LRAVGEDIHEVII

>member
-1 MLPAHERVFLLSRGV
+1 MRRV
-16 VMDEVS
+16 
-22 MALSFVLMG
+22 
-31 TTFYPIDSCAALA
+31 DS
-44 ATQPGMTSMH
+44 H
-54 LLKPSAV
+54 
-61 PRLLRLHPSWSAWLL
+61 PRLSCSSPQQMTAPGRRWPALL
-76 VGLGTLLSGCGPDKP
+76 LAGFTALLLSGCGPDKP
-91 VSQVPTTESS
+91 VTHVTANEPTTQTDA
-101 VQQEVGAPSSV
+101 QQEAGAPSSV
-112 VQANTR
+112 VQANAR

-126 ALVFSGPLAPK
+126 ALIFSGPLAPK
-137 ANWQIWLS
+137 ANWQSWLS

-252 AGMGNWELEQITQRA
+252 AGMGNWELEQITKRA

-272 GRYGLELDANRRET
+272 GRYALELDANRRET
-286 RLINVN
+286 RLINVKE
-292 SPQLAEAGVYFAV
+292 PQLAEAGVYFAV

-365 QVQNTD
+365 QVQTTD

-389 EQGKHLAVLRL
+389 EQGNHLAVLRL

-478 GAAHY
+478 GATHY

-495 WTISLKTAA
+495 WTINLKTAA

-588 QARDL
+588 QAKDL
-593 EARSLTL
+593 EPLNITL

-607 FSLQDELD
+607 FSLADELD

-679 DEQGQPVA
+679 DDKGQPVA

-730 GKGPTPL
+730 GKGPTSL
-737 SLQLAAGWYRLE
+737 TLQLAAGWYRLE

-802 PHPGKGLLLVE
+802 PRPGKGLLMVE

-857 QIVAPDSASRP
+857 QIAAPDSASRP
-868 AGKPQGQSLRS
+868 AGKQQGQSLRS
-879 VGLVPLTLDREARRL
+879 VGLVPLTLNREARRL

-954 AQDLF
+954 ALDLF

-993 RVEVAALWSGEVS
+993 RVEIAALWSGEVS

-1084 LVWTLNGGLKAN
+1084 LAWTLNGGLKAN

-1103 SLKNGEEQWLTLPLT
+1103 SLKNGEEQWLSLPLT
-1118 VTGASGAASLQLAA
+1118 VTGASGVASLQLAA

-1140 RDWYLPL
+1140 RDWTLPL

-1193 PWDPTAQWQALAD
+1193 PWDPAAQWQALAD

-1224 TTADERAAWSKPA
+1224 TTADERIAWGKPA

-1288 ARKEAGDTVPEA
+1288 ARKEAGDAVPEA

-1405 GSPLRDEALE
+1405 GSPLRDQALE

-1424 AAERWPDLSAKVADT
+1424 AAERWPALSAKVADT

-1466 QARVTSSL
+1466 QAKVASS
-1474 GSGSLSGS
+1474 SGSQSLNGS
-1482 APLQQGAPEALAAS
+1482 VPLLLGAPEALAAS
-1496 TVTNEGKGSLYV
+1496 AVTNEGKRSLYV

-1519 PARISKGMSVTRS
+1519 PTRLSQGISVTRS

-1639 VTPGRYQVPPTQM
+1639 VTPGRYQVPPTQV

-1659 LRAVGEDIHEVTI
+1659 LRAVGEDIHEVII

>member
-1 MLPAHERVFLLSRGV
+1 MHLSLSSPVTRLPRVAWL
-16 VMDEVS
+16 
-22 MALSFVLMG
+22 
-31 TTFYPIDSCAALA
+31 AAL
-44 ATQPGMTSMH
+44 
-54 LLKPSAV
+54 LLA
-61 PRLLRLHPSWSAWLL
+61 
-76 VGLGTLLSGCGPDKP
+76 GCGPDKP
-91 VSQVPTTESS
+91 VSQVPTTGSTAR
-101 VQQEVGAPSSV
+101 QEAGEPSSV
-112 VQANTR
+112 VQANAR

-137 ANWQIWLS
+137 ANWQSWLS

-158 LAEDGRTLYF
+158 LADDGRTLYF

-252 AGMGNWELEQITQRA
+252 AGMGNWELEQITKRA

-272 GRYGLELDANRRET
+272 GRYALELDANRRET
-286 RLINVN
+286 RLINVKE
-292 SPQLAEAGVYFAV
+292 PQLAEAGVYFAV

-333 RDQLE
+333 RDELE

-350 KDVQLSLLDEKGNRL
+350 KDVQLSLLDQKGNRL
-365 QVQNTD
+365 QVQTTD

-405 DLSTFDLGTQPW
+405 DLSTFELGTQPW

-495 WTISLKTAA
+495 WTINLKTAA

-588 QARDL
+588 QTRDL
-593 EARSLTL
+593 EPLNLTL
-600 DAQGQGT
+600 DVQGQGT
-607 FSLQDELD
+607 FSLADELD
-615 GVRALGPLEVAY
+615 NVRALGPLEVAY

-636 RAVNRSRTQYGW
+636 RAVNRSHIQYGW

-679 DEQGQPVA
+679 DDKGQPVA
-687 GAVKVRLIN
+687 GVVKVRLIN

-737 SLQLAAGWYRLE
+737 TLPLAAGWYRLE

-802 PHPGKGLLLVE
+802 PRPGKGLLLVE

-827 GAGGDA
+827 GAGNDA

-857 QIVAPDSASRP
+857 QIAAPDSASKP
-868 AGKPQGQSLRS
+868 VGKQQGQSLRS

-902 KAVPLTRLEVT
+902 KAVPLTRLAVT

-993 RVEVAALWSGEVS
+993 RVEIAALWSGEVS
-1006 FDESGKAVIPLDLPN
+1006 FDQQGKAVIPLELPN

-1071 QLRNMSGEDQTLS
+1071 QLRNMSGEDQILS
-1084 LVWTLNGGLKAN
+1084 LAWTLNGGLKAN
-1096 GELPGTL
+1096 GELPPTL
-1103 SLKNGEEQWLTLPLT
+1103 ALKNGEEQWLTLPLT
-1118 VTGASGAASLQLAA
+1118 VTGASGVASLQLAA
-1132 SGKDFAIS
+1132 SGKDFVIS
-1140 RDWYLPL
+1140 RDWTLPL

-1159 QMLAPGQQMS
+1159 QMLAPSQQMS

-1193 PWDPTAQWQALAD
+1193 PWDPAAQWQALAD

-1224 TTADERAAWSKPA
+1224 TTADERIAWSKPI
-1237 EGKKAASEADVQRAL
+1237 EGKKAASEADVQRTL

-1288 ARKEAGDTVPEA
+1288 ARKEAGDAVPEA

-1424 AAERWPDLSAKVADT
+1424 AAERWPALSAKVADT

-1452 ALLRLARFDPAVDW
+1452 ALLRLARVDPAVDW

-1482 APLQQGAPEALAAS
+1482 APLQQGTPEALAAS
-1496 TVTNEGKGSLYV
+1496 VVTNEGKGSLYV
-1508 QRTLIGYPEQA
+1508 QRTLVGYPEQA

-1532 WFNSDGQPFDPAK
+1532 WFNSDGQRFDPTK

-1615 DDRYTAALDLSEGSN
+1615 DDRYTAALDLSAGSN

-1639 VTPGRYQVPPTQM
+1639 VTPGRYLVPPTQV

-1659 LRAVGEDIHEVTI
+1659 IRAVGEDIHEVRI

>member
-1 MLPAHERVFLLSRGV
+1 MRLFDSPSASHRSTAGTGALRRCCSALLLCGV
-16 VMDEVS
+16 V
-22 MALSFVLMG
+22 G
-31 TTFYPIDSCAALA
+31 
-44 ATQPGMTSMH
+44 
-54 LLKPSAV
+54 
-61 PRLLRLHPSWSAWLL
+61 
-76 VGLGTLLSGCGPDKP
+76 LLSGCGPDKP
-91 VSQVPTTESS
+91 ASQISTTESTAR
-101 VQQEVGAPSSV
+101 QEAGAPTSV
-112 VQANTR
+112 VQANAR

-137 ANWQIWLS
+137 ANWQSWLG

-158 LAEDGRTLYF
+158 LADDGRTLYF

-252 AGMGNWELEQITQRA
+252 AGMGNWELEQITKRA

-272 GRYGLELDANRRET
+272 GRYALELDANRRET
-286 RLINVN
+286 RLINVKE
-292 SPQLAEAGVYFAV
+292 PQLAEAGVYFAV

-333 RDQLE
+333 RDQLG

-365 QVQNTD
+365 QVQTTD

-389 EQGKHLAVLRL
+389 EQGNHLAVLRL

-495 WTISLKTAA
+495 WTINLKTAA

-529 PDGEVTSLDAA
+529 PDGEVTDLDAS

-562 EVKLSRATMPF
+562 EVKISRATMPF

-588 QARDL
+588 QAKDL
-593 EARSLTL
+593 EPLNLTL

-607 FSLQDELD
+607 FSLTDELD
-615 GVRALGPLEVAY
+615 GVRTLGPLEVAY

-648 PAGSQWPALKADF
+648 PAGSHWPALKADF

-737 SLQLAAGWYRLE
+737 ILQLAAGWYRLE

-802 PHPGKGLLLVE
+802 PRPGKGLLMVE

-857 QIVAPDSASRP
+857 QIAAPDSASKP
-868 AGKPQGQSLRS
+868 AGTQQGQSLRS
-879 VGLVPLTLDREARRL
+879 VGLMPLTLDREARRL

-913 ATSTPNSQGRV
+913 ATSTPNSRGRV

-993 RVEVAALWSGEVS
+993 RVEIAALWSGEVS

-1084 LVWTLNGGLKAN
+1084 LAWTLNGGLKAN
-1096 GELPGTL
+1096 GELPSTL

-1118 VTGASGAASLQLAA
+1118 VTGASGVASLQLAA
-1132 SGKDFAIS
+1132 SGNDFAIS
-1140 RDWYLPL
+1140 RDWTLPL

-1169 FAPAELAGL
+1169 FAPGELAGL

-1193 PWDPTAQWQALAD
+1193 PWDPAAQWQALAD

-1224 TTADERAAWSKPA
+1224 TTADERAVWRKPA
-1237 EGKKAASEADVQRAL
+1237 EGKKAASEADLQRAL

-1288 ARKEAGDTVPEA
+1288 ARKEAGDAVPEA

-1342 RVGKAPLATLRLV
+1342 RVGKAPLATLRLI

-1364 SGLPLLHLS
+1364 SGLPQLHLS

-1405 GSPLRDEALE
+1405 GSQLRDEALE

-1424 AAERWPDLSAKVADT
+1424 AAERWPALSAKVADT

-1466 QARVTSSL
+1466 QAKVTSSL

-1639 VTPGRYQVPPTQM
+1639 VTPGRYQVPPTQV

-1659 LRAVGEDIHEVTI
+1659 IRAVGEDIHEVRI

>member
-1 MLPAHERVFLLSRGV
+1 MRLFDSPPASHRSHAGTGALRHRWSALLLSG
-16 VMDEVS
+16 
-22 MALSFVLMG
+22 
-31 TTFYPIDSCAALA
+31 LA
-44 ATQPGMTSMH
+44 G
-54 LLKPSAV
+54 LLLA
-61 PRLLRLHPSWSAWLL
+61 
-76 VGLGTLLSGCGPDKP
+76 GCGPDKP
-91 VSQVPTTESS
+91 VVNGPTTDSAAR
-101 VQQEVGAPSSV
+101 QEAGAPSTV
-112 VQANTR
+112 VQANAR

-137 ANWQIWLS
+137 ANWQSWLA
-145 VSEGGKQVQGEWI
+145 VREGGKQEQGEWI

-182 AGLGPSPQS
+182 SGLGPGPQS

-207 SGMVLPLRD
+207 SGMVLPLRQ

-272 GRYGLELDANRRET
+272 GRYALELDANRRET
-286 RLINVN
+286 RLINVKE
-292 SPQLAEAGVYFAV
+292 PQLAEAGVYFAV

-333 RDQLE
+333 SDQLE

-365 QVQNTD
+365 QVQQTD
-371 PQGHRRFDQVQGA
+371 NRGHRRFEQVQGA

-389 EQGKHLAVLRL
+389 EQGTHLAVLRL

-450 LPGMAVELEVKQPDG
+450 LPGMVVELEVKQPDG

-495 WTISLKTAA
+495 WTINLKTAA

-529 PDGEVTSLDAA
+529 SDGEVTSLDAA

-562 EVKLSRATMPF
+562 EVKISRATMPF

-588 QARDL
+588 QAKDL
-593 EARSLTL
+593 EPLNLTL
-600 DAQGQGT
+600 DAQGRGA
-607 FSLQDELD
+607 FSLTDELD
-615 GVRALGPLEVAY
+615 GVRGLGPLEVAY

-679 DEQGQPVA
+679 DDKGQPVA

-737 SLQLAAGWYRLE
+737 TLLLAAGWYRLE

-802 PHPGKGLLLVE
+802 PRPGKGLLLVE

-827 GAGGDA
+827 DAGGDA

-857 QIVAPDSASRP
+857 QIAAPDSASKP
-868 AGKPQGQSLRS
+868 VGKQQGQSLRS

-954 AQDLF
+954 SQDLF

-993 RVEVAALWSGEVS
+993 RVEIAALWSGEVS
-1006 FDESGKAVIPLDLPN
+1006 FDESGKAVIPLELPN

-1084 LVWTLNGGLKAN
+1084 LVWILNGGLKTN
-1096 GELPGTL
+1096 GELPRTL

-1118 VTGASGAASLQLAA
+1118 VTGASGVASLQLAA

-1169 FAPAELAGL
+1169 FAPTELAGL

-1193 PWDPTAQWQALAD
+1193 PWDPAAQWQALAD

-1281 YAADYLL
+1281 DAADYLL
-1288 ARKEAGDTVPEA
+1288 ARKEVGDAVPEA

-1342 RVGKAPLATLRLV
+1342 RVGKAPLATLRLI

-1384 AAKALSRALATERGD
+1384 AARALSRALATERGD

-1424 AAERWPDLSAKVADT
+1424 AAERWSALSAKVADT

-1452 ALLRLARFDPAVDW
+1452 ALLRLARFDLAVDW

-1519 PARISKGMSVTRS
+1519 PTRLSQGISVTRS

-1556 NVSSESAVPDALLV
+1556 NVSSGSAVPDALLV

-1639 VTPGRYQVPPTQM
+1639 VTPGRYQVPPTQV

-1659 LRAVGEDIHEVTI
+1659 LRAVGEDIHEVSI

>member
-1 MLPAHERVFLLSRGV
+1 MRLFHARPVSRRSVQGAHPLNRRRWSALLLSG
-16 VMDEVS
+16 
-22 MALSFVLMG
+22 
-31 TTFYPIDSCAALA
+31 LA
-44 ATQPGMTSMH
+44 G
-54 LLKPSAV
+54 LLLA
-61 PRLLRLHPSWSAWLL
+61 
-76 VGLGTLLSGCGPDKP
+76 GCGPDKP
-91 VSQVPTTESS
+91 VANGPTIKPAA
-101 VQQEVGAPSSV
+101 QQETGAPSAV
-112 VQANTR
+112 VQANAR

-126 ALVFSGPLAPK
+126 ALVFSGQLAPK
-137 ANWQIWLS
+137 ANWQSWLS
-145 VSEGGKQVQGEWI
+145 VNEGGKQVQGEWI
-158 LAEDGRTLYF
+158 LADDGRTLYF

-272 GRYGLELDANRRET
+272 GRYALELDANRRET
-286 RLINVN
+286 RLINVKE
-292 SPQLAEAGVYFAV
+292 PQLAEAGVYFAV
-305 MSPLGNYDWRKETTY
+305 MSPLGNYYWRKETTY

-365 QVQNTD
+365 QVQTTD

-389 EQGKHLAVLRL
+389 EQGNHLAVLRL

-465 QLLEQKRLLPDNL
+465 QLLEQKRLLPDSL

-495 WTISLKTAA
+495 WTINLKTAA

-562 EVKLSRATMPF
+562 EVKISRATMPF

-588 QARDL
+588 QAKDL
-593 EARSLTL
+593 EPLNLTL

-607 FSLQDELD
+607 FSLADELD

-627 RVSLSEPGG
+627 RVSLAEPGG

-679 DEQGQPVA
+679 DEQGQPVV

-737 SLQLAAGWYRLE
+737 TLQLAAGWYRLE

-802 PHPGKGLLLVE
+802 PRPGKGLLLVE

-857 QIVAPDSASRP
+857 QIAAPDSAS
-868 AGKPQGQSLRS
+868 KPVSSQQGQSLRS

-1006 FDESGKAVIPLDLPN
+1006 FDEQGKAVIPLDLPN

-1071 QLRNMSGEDQTLS
+1071 QLRNMSGEDQALS

-1096 GELPGTL
+1096 GELPSTL

-1118 VTGASGAASLQLAA
+1118 VTGASGVASLQLAA

-1140 RDWYLPL
+1140 RDWFLPL

-1169 FAPAELAGL
+1169 FSPAELVGL

-1193 PWDPTAQWQALAD
+1193 PWDPGAQWQALAD

-1224 TTADERAAWSKPA
+1224 TTSDERAAWSKPA

-1269 DGRSDEEQWLTA
+1269 DGRSDEELWLTA

-1288 ARKEAGDTVPEA
+1288 ARKEAGDAVPEA

-1317 YGERWSSAPE
+1317 YGERRSSAPE

-1342 RVGKAPLATLRLV
+1342 RVGKAPLATLRLI

-1405 GSPLRDEALE
+1405 GSQLRDGALE

-1424 AAERWPDLSAKVADT
+1424 AAERWPALSAKVADT

-1452 ALLRLARFDPAVDW
+1452 ALLRLARFDPAADW
-1466 QARVTSSL
+1466 QAKVTSSL

-1496 TVTNEGKGSLYV
+1496 AVTNEGKGSLYV
-1508 QRTLIGYPEQA
+1508 QRTLVGYPEQA

-1532 WFNSDGQPFDPAK
+1532 WFNSDGQRFDPAK

-1639 VTPGRYQVPPTQM
+1639 VTPGRYQVPPTQV

-1659 LRAVGEDIHEVTI
+1659 LRAVGEDIHEVRI

>member
-1 MLPAHERVFLLSRGV
+1 MRLFDSPSASHRSTAGTGTLRRRWSTLLLCGV
-16 VMDEVS
+16 V
-22 MALSFVLMG
+22 G
-31 TTFYPIDSCAALA
+31 
-44 ATQPGMTSMH
+44 
-54 LLKPSAV
+54 
-61 PRLLRLHPSWSAWLL
+61 
-76 VGLGTLLSGCGPDKP
+76 LLSGCGPDKP
-91 VSQVPTTESS
+91 TSQISTTESTA
-101 VQQEVGAPSSV
+101 QQEAGAPTSV
-112 VQANTR
+112 VQANAR

-137 ANWQIWLS
+137 ANWQSWLG
-145 VSEGGKQVQGEWI
+145 VSDGGKQVQGEWI
-158 LAEDGRTLYF
+158 LADDGRTLYF

-207 SGMVLPLRD
+207 SGMVLPLRQ

-272 GRYGLELDANRRET
+272 GRYALELDANRRET
-286 RLINVN
+286 RLINVKE
-292 SPQLAEAGVYFAV
+292 PQLAEAGVYFAV

-365 QVQNTD
+365 QVQQTD
-371 PQGHRRFDQVQGA
+371 NRGHRRFDQVQGA

-389 EQGKHLAVLRL
+389 EQGNHLAVLRL

-430 YRPGERL
+430 YRPSERL

-495 WTISLKTAA
+495 WTINLKTAA

-529 PDGEVTSLDAA
+529 PDGEVTDLDAS

-562 EVKLSRATMPF
+562 EVKISRATMPF

-588 QARDL
+588 QAKEL

-607 FSLQDELD
+607 FSLADELD
-615 GVRALGPLEVAY
+615 GVRALGPLEVTY

-648 PAGSQWPALKADF
+648 PAGSQWLALKADF

-737 SLQLAAGWYRLE
+737 TLQLAAGWYRLE

-802 PHPGKGLLLVE
+802 PRPGKGLLLVE

-857 QIVAPDSASRP
+857 QIAAPDSASKP
-868 AGKPQGQSLRS
+868 AGKQQGQSLRS

-913 ATSTPNSQGRV
+913 ATSIPNSQGRV

-954 AQDLF
+954 SLDLF

-993 RVEVAALWSGEVS
+993 RVEIAALWSGEVS
-1006 FDESGKAVIPLDLPN
+1006 FDQQGKAVIPLDLPN

-1071 QLRNMSGEDQTLS
+1071 QLRNMSGEEQTLS
-1084 LVWTLNGGLKAN
+1084 LAWTLNGGLKAN

-1118 VTGASGAASLQLAA
+1118 VTGASGVASLQLAA
-1132 SGKDFAIS
+1132 SGKDFAIN
-1140 RDWYLPL
+1140 RDWTLPL

-1193 PWDPTAQWQALAD
+1193 PWDPAAQWQALAD

-1288 ARKEAGDTVPEA
+1288 ARKEAGDAVPEA
-1300 MLNQALNR
+1300 MLNQSLNR

-1342 RVGKAPLATLRLV
+1342 RVGKAPLATLRLI

-1384 AAKALSRALATERGD
+1384 AGRALSRALATERGD

-1405 GSPLRDEALE
+1405 GSPLRDQALE

-1424 AAERWPDLSAKVADT
+1424 AAERWPALSAKVADT

-1482 APLQQGAPEALAAS
+1482 ASLQQGFPEALAAS
-1496 TVTNEGKGSLYV
+1496 VVTNEGKGSLYV
-1508 QRTLIGYPEQA
+1508 QRTLVGYPEQA

-1532 WFNSDGQPFDPAK
+1532 WFNSDGQRFDPAK

-1639 VTPGRYQVPPTQM
+1639 VTPGRYQVPPTQV

-1659 LRAVGEDIHEVTI
+1659 LRAVGEDIHEVII